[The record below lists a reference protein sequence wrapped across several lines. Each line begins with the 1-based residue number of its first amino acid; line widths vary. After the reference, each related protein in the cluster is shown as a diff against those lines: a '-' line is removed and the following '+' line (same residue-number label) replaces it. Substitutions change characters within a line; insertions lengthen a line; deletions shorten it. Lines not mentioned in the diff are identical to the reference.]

1 MKNNLRY
8 GIRKHKLGA
17 ASVFLGTM
25 IVVGMG
31 QDKEAAASEQKTTT
45 VEENGNSATDN
56 KTSETQTTATN
67 VNHIEETQSYN
78 ATVTEQPSNATQVT
92 TEEAPK
98 AVQAPQTAQPAN
110 IETVKEEVVKEEAKP
125 QVKETTQS
133 QDNSGDQRQVDL
145 TPKKATQN
153 QVAETQVEVAQPRTA
168 SESKP
173 RVTRSADVAEAKEA
187 SNAKVETGTDVTSKV
202 TVEIGSIEGH
212 NNTNKVEPHAGQRA
226 VLKYKLKFENG
237 LHQGDYFDFTLS
249 NNVNTHGVSTA
260 RKVPEI
266 KNGSVVMATGEVLE
280 GGKIRYTFTND
291 IEDKVDVTAELE
303 INLFIDPKTVQT
315 NGNQTITST
324 LNEEQTSKELD
335 VKYKDGI
342 GNYYANLN
350 GSIETF
356 NKANNR
362 FSHVAFIKPNN
373 GKTTSVTV
381 TGTLMKGS
389 NQNGNQPKVRI
400 FEYLGNNEDIAK
412 SVYAN
417 TTDTSKFKEVT
428 SNMSGNLNLQNNGSY
443 SLNIENLDK
452 TYVVHYDGEYL
463 NGTDEVDFRTQMVG
477 HPEQLYKY
485 YYDRGYTLTWDNGLV
500 LYSNKANGNGKNGPI
515 IQNNKFEYKEDT
527 IKETLTG
534 QYDKNLVTTVEEEY
548 DSSTLD
554 IDYHTAIDGGG
565 GYVDGYI
572 ETIEE
577 TDSSAIDI
585 DYHTAV
591 DSEAGHVGGYTESS
605 EESNPIDFE
614 ESTHENSKHH
624 ADVVEYEEDTNPGGG
639 QVTTESNLVE
649 FDEESTKGIV
659 TGAVSDHTTVED
671 TKEYT
676 TESNLIELVDELPEE
691 HGQAQGPVEEITENN
706 HHISHSG
713 LGTENGHG
721 NYDVIEEIEENS
733 HVDIKS
739 ELGYEGGQ
747 NSGNQSFEEDTEE
760 DKPKYEQGGNIVD
773 IDFDS
778 VPQIHGQNKGNQSF
792 EEDTEKDKPKYEHG
806 GNIIDIDFDSVPHIH
821 GFNKHTEIIEE
832 DTNPGGGQVTTE
844 SNLVEFD
851 EESTKG
857 IVTGAVSDHTT
868 VEDTKE
874 YTTESNLI
882 ELVDELPEEHGQAQ
896 GPIEEITENNHHI
909 SHSGLGTEN
918 GHGNYD
924 VIEEIEENS
933 HVDIK
938 SELGY
943 EGGQNSG
950 NQSFEEDTEEDKPKY
965 EQGGNIVDIDFDS
978 VPQIHGQN
986 KGNQS
991 FEEDTEKDKPK
1002 YEQGGNIIDIDFDS
1016 VPHIHGFN
1024 KHTEIIE
1031 EDTNKDKPNYQFGGH
1046 NSVDFEEDTLPQVS
1060 GHNEGQQT
1068 IEEDTTPPIVPPTP
1082 PTPEVPSE
1090 PETPT
1095 PPTPEVPSEPETPT
1109 PPTPEVPTEPGKPI
1123 PPAKEEPKKPS
1134 KPVEQ
1139 GKVVTPVIEINEK
1152 VKAVVPTKKAQSKK
1166 SELPETG
1173 GEESTNNG
1181 MLFGGLFSILG
1192 LALLRRNKKN
1202 HKA

>member
-56 KTSETQTTATN
+56 KVNETQTTTTN
-67 VNHIEETQSYN
+67 VNTIDETQSYS
-78 ATVTEQPSNATQVT
+78 ATATEQPSNATQVT
-92 TEEAPK
+92 TEKAPK
-98 AVQAPQTAQPAN
+98 AVQAVQAPQTAQPAN
-110 IETVKEEVVKEEAKP
+110 LETVKEEVVKEEAKP

-153 QVAETQVEVAQPRTA
+153 QVAETQVEVAQPRTV

-173 RVTRSADVAEAKEA
+173 RVTRSADVVDAKEA
-187 SNAKVETGTDVTSKV
+187 SDVSEVKGTDVTSKV
-202 TVEIGSIEGH
+202 TVEDESKIEAPKG
-212 NNTNKVEPHAGQRA
+212 NNVQPHEGQRV
-226 VLKYKLKFENG
+226 VLKYKLKFQDG
-237 LHQGDYFDFTLS
+237 LKTGDYFDFTLS
-249 NNVNTHGVSTA
+249 NNVNTHGVSTI
-260 RKVPEI
+260 RKVPDI
-266 KNGSVVMATGEVLE
+266 KNGSLVMAKGQVLDN
-280 GGKIRYTFTND
+280 GRIRYTFID
-291 IEDKVDVTAELE
+291 YIKDKVNVTANLE
-303 INLFIDPKTVQT
+303 INLFIDPKTVQS
-315 NGNQTITST
+315 NGQQTITSK
-324 LNEEQTSKELD
+324 LNGKETSGTMQIT
-335 VKYKDGI
+335 YKDGVK
-342 GNYYANLN
+342 NQYTNVN

-356 NKANNR
+356 DKEKNK
-362 FSHVAFIKPNN
+362 FTHVAYIKPINGNN
-373 GKTTSVTV
+373 SDSVTV
-381 TGTLMKGS
+381 TGMLTQGS
-389 NQNGNQPKVRI
+389 NENGTQPNVKI
-400 FEYLGNNEDIAK
+400 YEYVGTENGLPQ

-417 TTDTSKFKEVT
+417 TADSTQLKDVT
-428 SNMSGNLNLQNNGSY
+428 NQMSDKLKVQNNGSY
-443 SLNIENLDK
+443 SLNFDKLDK
-452 TYVVHYDGEYL
+452 TYVIHYTGDYL
-463 NGTDEVDFRTQMVG
+463 NGTSEVNFRTQLTG
-477 HPEQLYKY
+477 YPENRYKTY
-485 YYDRGYTLTWDNGLV
+485 YYNNGYILTWDNGLV
-500 LYSNKANGNGKNGPI
+500 LYSNKANGDGKYGPI
-515 IQNNKFEYKEDT
+515 VDSNNFEFSEDSGNGS
-527 IKETLTG
+527 ISG
-534 QYDKNLVTTVEEEY
+534 QYDAKQIIETEENQ
-548 DSSTLD
+548 DNTPLD
-554 IDYHTAIDGGG
+554 IDYHTAIDGEG

-649 FDEESTKGIV
+649 FDEESTRV
-659 TGAVSDHTTVED
+659 
-671 TKEYT
+671 
-676 TESNLIELVDELPEE
+676 
-691 HGQAQGPVEEITENN
+691 
-706 HHISHSG
+706 
-713 LGTENGHG
+713 
-721 NYDVIEEIEENS
+721 
-733 HVDIKS
+733 
-739 ELGYEGGQ
+739 
-747 NSGNQSFEEDTEE
+747 
-760 DKPKYEQGGNIVD
+760 
-773 IDFDS
+773 
-778 VPQIHGQNKGNQSF
+778 
-792 EEDTEKDKPKYEHG
+792 
-806 GNIIDIDFDSVPHIH
+806 
-821 GFNKHTEIIEE
+821 
-832 DTNPGGGQVTTE
+832 
-844 SNLVEFD
+844 
-851 EESTKG
+851 

-918 GHGNYD
+918 GHGNYG

-986 KGNQS
+986 KGDQS

-1002 YEQGGNIIDIDFDS
+1002 YEHGGNIIDIDFDS

-1046 NSVDFEEDTLPQVS
+1046 NIVDFEEDTLPKVS
-1060 GHNEGQQT
+1060 GQNEGQQT
-1068 IEEDTTPPIVPPTP
+1068 IEEDTTPPTP

-1109 PPTPEVPTEPGKPI
+1109 PPTPEVP
-1123 PPAKEEPKKPS
+1123 
-1134 KPVEQ
+1134 
-1139 GKVVTPVIEINEK
+1139 
-1152 VKAVVPTKKAQSKK
+1152 
-1166 SELPETG
+1166 SEPETPTPPTP
-1173 GEESTNNG
+1173 EVPSEPETPTPPTPEVPSEPETPTPPTPEVP
-1181 MLFGGLFSILG
+1181 SEPEVP
-1192 LALLRRNKKN
+1192 
-1202 HKA
+1202 

>member
-400 FEYLGNNEDIAK
+400 FEYLGNNENIAK

-500 LYSNKANGNGKNGPI
+500 LYSNKANGNEKNGPI

-721 NYDVIEEIEENS
+721 NYDVIEEIEEIEENS

-832 DTNPGGGQVTTE
+832 DTN
-844 SNLVEFD
+844 
-851 EESTKG
+851 
-857 IVTGAVSDHTT
+857 
-868 VEDTKE
+868 
-874 YTTESNLI
+874 
-882 ELVDELPEEHGQAQ
+882 
-896 GPIEEITENNHHI
+896 
-909 SHSGLGTEN
+909 
-918 GHGNYD
+918 
-924 VIEEIEENS
+924 
-933 HVDIK
+933 
-938 SELGY
+938 
-943 EGGQNSG
+943 
-950 NQSFEEDTEEDKPKY
+950 
-965 EQGGNIVDIDFDS
+965 
-978 VPQIHGQN
+978 
-986 KGNQS
+986 
-991 FEEDTEKDKPK
+991 KDKP
-1002 YEQGGNIIDIDFDS
+1002 S
-1016 VPHIHGFN
+1016 
-1024 KHTEIIE
+1024 
-1031 EDTNKDKPNYQFGGH
+1031 YQFGGH
-1046 NSVDFEEDTLPQVS
+1046 NSVDFEEDTLPKVS
-1060 GHNEGQQT
+1060 GQNEGQQT

-1109 PPTPEVPTEPGKPI
+1109 PPTPEVPSEPETPTPPTPEVPAEPGKPV

-1152 VKAVVPTKKAQSKK
+1152 VKAVAPTKKPQSKK

-1173 GEESTNNG
+1173 GEESTNKG

>member
-31 QDKEAAASEQKTTT
+31 QDKEAAASEQKTT

-56 KTSETQTTATN
+56 KVSETQTTATN
-67 VNHIEETQSYN
+67 VNTIEETQSYN

-92 TEEAPK
+92 TEEAPN

-110 IETVKEEVVKEEAKP
+110 VETVKEEEKP
-125 QVKETTQS
+125 QVKETTQP
-133 QDNSGDQRQVDL
+133 QDNSGNQRQVDL
-145 TPKKATQN
+145 TPKKVTQN
-153 QVAETQVEVAQPRTA
+153 QGTETQVEVAQPRTA

-187 SNAKVETGTDVTSKV
+187 SDVSEVKGTDVTSKV
-202 TVEIGSIEGH
+202 TVTESSIEGH

-249 NNVNTHGVSTA
+249 NNVNTHGVSTV
-260 RKVPEI
+260 RKVPDI
-266 KNGSVVMATGEVLE
+266 LNGSLVMATGKVLGE
-280 GGKIRYTFTND
+280 GKIRYTFTDYINN
-291 IEDKVDVTAELE
+291 KVNVTANLE
-303 INLFIDPKTVQT
+303 INLFIDPKTVQD
-315 NGNQTITST
+315 NGNQKITSMINDHET
-324 LNEEQTSKELD
+324 EKTILISYNPGVSNT
-335 VKYKDGI
+335 
-342 GNYYANLN
+342 YANIN

-356 NKANNR
+356 NKADNK
-362 FSHVAFIKPNN
+362 FTHVAYIIPKN
-373 GKTTSVTV
+373 GMSTESATI

-389 NQNGNQPKVRI
+389 NSNGNSPTVKI
-400 FEYLGNNEDIAK
+400 FEVLESNKELPK

-417 TTDTSKFKEVT
+417 INDTNTFKDVT
-428 SNMSGNLNLQNNGSY
+428 SQMKDNLTVSENGSY
-443 SLNIENLDK
+443 SLNIENLNK
-452 TYVVHYDGEYL
+452 TYVVHYSGEYL
-463 NGTDEVDFRTQMVG
+463 SGSHEVDFRTQMTG
-477 HPEQLYKY
+477 HPKQQSIY
-485 YYDRGYTLTWDNGLV
+485 YYNHGYTLTWDNGLV
-500 LYSNKANGNGKNGPI
+500 LYSNKANGDGKYGPI
-515 IQNNKFEYKEDT
+515 VDSNNFEFSEDSGNGS
-527 IKETLTG
+527 ISG
-534 QYDKNLVTTVEEEY
+534 QYDAKQIIETEENQ
-548 DSSTLD
+548 DNTPLD
-554 IDYHTAIDGGG
+554 IDYHTAIDGEG

-691 HGQAQGPVEEITENN
+691 HGQAQGPIEEITENN

-721 NYDVIEEIEENS
+721 NYGVIEEIEENS

-778 VPQIHGQNKGNQSF
+778 VPQIHGQNKGDQSF

-832 DTNPGGGQVTTE
+832 DTN
-844 SNLVEFD
+844 
-851 EESTKG
+851 
-857 IVTGAVSDHTT
+857 
-868 VEDTKE
+868 
-874 YTTESNLI
+874 
-882 ELVDELPEEHGQAQ
+882 
-896 GPIEEITENNHHI
+896 
-909 SHSGLGTEN
+909 
-918 GHGNYD
+918 
-924 VIEEIEENS
+924 
-933 HVDIK
+933 
-938 SELGY
+938 
-943 EGGQNSG
+943 
-950 NQSFEEDTEEDKPKY
+950 
-965 EQGGNIVDIDFDS
+965 
-978 VPQIHGQN
+978 
-986 KGNQS
+986 
-991 FEEDTEKDKPK
+991 
-1002 YEQGGNIIDIDFDS
+1002 
-1016 VPHIHGFN
+1016 
-1024 KHTEIIE
+1024 
-1031 EDTNKDKPNYQFGGH
+1031 KDKPNYQFGGH
-1046 NSVDFEEDTLPQVS
+1046 NIVDFEEDTLPKVS
-1060 GHNEGQQT
+1060 GQNEGQQT
-1068 IEEDTTPPIVPPTP
+1068 IEEDTTPPTPPTP

-1109 PPTPEVPTEPGKPI
+1109 PPTPEVPSEPETPTPPTPEVPSEPETPTPPTPEVPAEPGKPV

-1152 VKAVVPTKKAQSKK
+1152 VKAVAPTKKAQSKK

-1173 GEESTNNG
+1173 GEESTNKG

-1202 HKA
+1202 NKA

>member
-56 KTSETQTTATN
+56 KVNETQTTTTN
-67 VNHIEETQSYN
+67 VNTIDETQSYS
-78 ATVTEQPSNATQVT
+78 ATATEQPSNATQVT
-92 TEEAPK
+92 TEKAPK
-98 AVQAPQTAQPAN
+98 AVQAVQAPQTAQPAN
-110 IETVKEEVVKEEAKP
+110 LETVKEEVVKEEAKP

-153 QVAETQVEVAQPRTA
+153 QVAETQVEVAQPRTV

-173 RVTRSADVAEAKEA
+173 RVTRSADVVDAKEA
-187 SNAKVETGTDVTSKV
+187 SDVSEVKGTDVTSKV
-202 TVEIGSIEGH
+202 TVEDESKIEAPKG
-212 NNTNKVEPHAGQRA
+212 NNVQPHEGQRV
-226 VLKYKLKFENG
+226 VLKYKLKFQDG
-237 LHQGDYFDFTLS
+237 LKTGDYFDFTLS
-249 NNVNTHGVSTA
+249 NNVNTHGVSTI
-260 RKVPEI
+260 RKVPDI
-266 KNGSVVMATGEVLE
+266 KNGSLVMAKGQVLDN
-280 GGKIRYTFTND
+280 GRIRYTFID
-291 IEDKVDVTAELE
+291 YIKDKVNVTANLE
-303 INLFIDPKTVQT
+303 INLFIDPKTVQS
-315 NGNQTITST
+315 NGQQTITSK
-324 LNEEQTSKELD
+324 LNGKETSGTMQIT
-335 VKYKDGI
+335 YKDGVK
-342 GNYYANLN
+342 NQYTNVN

-356 NKANNR
+356 DKEKNK
-362 FSHVAFIKPNN
+362 FTHVAYIKPINGNN
-373 GKTTSVTV
+373 SDSVTV
-381 TGTLMKGS
+381 TGMLTQGS
-389 NQNGNQPKVRI
+389 NENGTQPNVKI
-400 FEYLGNNEDIAK
+400 YEYVGTENGLPQ

-417 TTDTSKFKEVT
+417 TADSTQLKDVT
-428 SNMSGNLNLQNNGSY
+428 NQMSDKLKVQNNGSY
-443 SLNIENLDK
+443 SLNFDKLDK
-452 TYVVHYDGEYL
+452 TYVIHYTGDYL
-463 NGTDEVDFRTQMVG
+463 NGTSEVNFRTQLTG
-477 HPEQLYKY
+477 YPENRYKTY
-485 YYDRGYTLTWDNGLV
+485 YYNNGYILTWDNGLV
-500 LYSNKANGNGKNGPI
+500 LYSNKANGDGKYGPI
-515 IQNNKFEYKEDT
+515 VDSNNFEFSEDSGNGS
-527 IKETLTG
+527 ISG
-534 QYDKNLVTTVEEEY
+534 QYDAKQIIETEENQ
-548 DSSTLD
+548 DNTPLD
-554 IDYHTAIDGGG
+554 IDYHTAIDGEG

-649 FDEESTKGIV
+649 FDEESTRV
-659 TGAVSDHTTVED
+659 
-671 TKEYT
+671 
-676 TESNLIELVDELPEE
+676 
-691 HGQAQGPVEEITENN
+691 
-706 HHISHSG
+706 
-713 LGTENGHG
+713 
-721 NYDVIEEIEENS
+721 
-733 HVDIKS
+733 
-739 ELGYEGGQ
+739 
-747 NSGNQSFEEDTEE
+747 
-760 DKPKYEQGGNIVD
+760 
-773 IDFDS
+773 
-778 VPQIHGQNKGNQSF
+778 
-792 EEDTEKDKPKYEHG
+792 
-806 GNIIDIDFDSVPHIH
+806 
-821 GFNKHTEIIEE
+821 
-832 DTNPGGGQVTTE
+832 
-844 SNLVEFD
+844 
-851 EESTKG
+851 

-918 GHGNYD
+918 GHGNYG

-986 KGNQS
+986 KGDQS

-1002 YEQGGNIIDIDFDS
+1002 YEHGGNIIDIDFDS

-1046 NSVDFEEDTLPQVS
+1046 NIVDFEEDTLPKVS
-1060 GHNEGQQT
+1060 GQNEGQQT
-1068 IEEDTTPPIVPPTP
+1068 IEEDTTPPTP

-1109 PPTPEVPTEPGKPI
+1109 PPTPEVPSEPETPTPPTPEVPSEPEVPTPPTPEIPSEPGKPV

-1152 VKAVVPTKKAQSKK
+1152 VKAVAPTKKAQSKK

-1173 GEESTNNG
+1173 GEESTNKG

>member
-31 QDKEAAASEQKTTT
+31 QDKEAAASEQKTT

-56 KTSETQTTATN
+56 KVSETQTTATN
-67 VNHIEETQSYN
+67 VNTIEETQSYN

-92 TEEAPK
+92 TEEAPN
-98 AVQAPQTAQPAN
+98 AVQEPQTAQPAN
-110 IETVKEEVVKEEAKP
+110 VETVKEEEKP
-125 QVKETTQS
+125 QVKETTQP
-133 QDNSGDQRQVDL
+133 QDNSGNQRQVDL
-145 TPKKATQN
+145 TPKKVTQN
-153 QVAETQVEVAQPRTA
+153 QGTETQVEVAQPRTA

-173 RVTRSADVAEAKEA
+173 RVTRSADVVESKEA
-187 SNAKVETGTDVTSKV
+187 SDAKVEMGTDVTSKV
-202 TVEIGSIEGH
+202 TVTESSIEGH

-226 VLKYKLKFENG
+226 VLKYKLKFEKG
-237 LHQGDYFDFTLS
+237 LHKGDYFDFTLS

-266 KNGSVVMATGEVLE
+266 KNGSVVMATGKILE

-324 LNEEQTSKELD
+324 LNGEQTSKELD

-350 GSIETF
+350 GTIETF

-362 FSHVAFIKPNN
+362 FTHVAFIKPNN

-389 NQNGNQPKVRI
+389 NQNGNQPKVRV

-428 SNMSGNLNLQNNGSY
+428 SSMNGNLNVQTNGSY
-443 SLNIENLDK
+443 SLNLENLDK

-554 IDYHTAIDGGG
+554 IDYHTAIDGEG

-649 FDEESTKGIV
+649 FDE
-659 TGAVSDHTTVED
+659 D
-671 TKEYT
+671 
-676 TESNLIELVDELPEE
+676 
-691 HGQAQGPVEEITENN
+691 
-706 HHISHSG
+706 
-713 LGTENGHG
+713 
-721 NYDVIEEIEENS
+721 
-733 HVDIKS
+733 
-739 ELGYEGGQ
+739 
-747 NSGNQSFEEDTEE
+747 
-760 DKPKYEQGGNIVD
+760 
-773 IDFDS
+773 
-778 VPQIHGQNKGNQSF
+778 
-792 EEDTEKDKPKYEHG
+792 
-806 GNIIDIDFDSVPHIH
+806 
-821 GFNKHTEIIEE
+821 
-832 DTNPGGGQVTTE
+832 
-844 SNLVEFD
+844 
-851 EESTKG
+851 STKG

-918 GHGNYD
+918 GHGNYG

-986 KGNQS
+986 NGNQS

-1002 YEQGGNIIDIDFDS
+1002 YEHGGNIIDIDFDS

-1046 NSVDFEEDTLPQVS
+1046 NSVDFEEDTLPKVS
-1060 GHNEGQQT
+1060 GQNEGQQT
-1068 IEEDTTPPIVPPTP
+1068 IEEDTTPPTP

-1109 PPTPEVPTEPGKPI
+1109 PPTPEVPSEPETPTPPTPEVPAEPGKPV

-1152 VKAVVPTKKAQSKK
+1152 VKAVAPTKKPQSKK

-1173 GEESTNNG
+1173 GEESTNKG

>member
-110 IETVKEEVVKEEAKP
+110 VETVKEEEKP
-125 QVKETTQS
+125 QVKETTQP
-133 QDNSGDQRQVDL
+133 QDNSGNQRQVDL
-145 TPKKATQN
+145 TPKKVTQN
-153 QVAETQVEVAQPRTA
+153 QGTETQVEVAQPRTA

-187 SNAKVETGTDVTSKV
+187 SDVSEVKGTDVTSKV
-202 TVEIGSIEGH
+202 TVESGSIEAPQG
-212 NNTNKVEPHAGQRA
+212 NKVEPHAGQRV
-226 VLKYKLKFENG
+226 VLKYKLKFADG
-237 LHQGDYFDFTLS
+237 LKRGDYFDFTLS
-249 NNVNTHGVSTA
+249 NNVNTYGVSTA

-266 KNGSVVMATGEVLE
+266 KNGSVVMATGEIL
-280 GGKIRYTFTND
+280 GNGNIRYTFTNE
-291 IEDKVDVTAELE
+291 IEHKVEVTANLE
-303 INLFIDPKTVQT
+303 INLFIDPKTVQS
-315 NGNQTITST
+315 NGEQKITSK
-324 LNEEQTSKELD
+324 LNGEETEKTIPVVYNPGVSNSYTN
-335 VKYKDGI
+335 V
-342 GNYYANLN
+342 N

-356 NKANNR
+356 NKESNKFTHIAY
-362 FSHVAFIKPNN
+362 IKPMN
-373 GKTTSVTV
+373 GNQSNTVSV
-381 TGTLMKGS
+381 TGTLTEGS
-389 NQNGNQPKVRI
+389 NLAGGQPTVKVY
-400 FEYLGNNEDIAK
+400 EYLGKKDELPQ

-417 TTDTSKFKEVT
+417 TSDTNKFKDVT
-428 SNMSGNLNLQNNGSY
+428 KEMNGKLSVQDNGSY
-443 SLNIENLDK
+443 SLNLDKLDK
-452 TYVVHYDGEYL
+452 TYVIHYTGEYL
-463 NGTDEVDFRTQMVG
+463 QGSDQVNFRTELYG
-477 HPEQLYKY
+477 YPERAYKSY
-485 YYDRGYTLTWDNGLV
+485 YVYGGYRLTWDNGLV
-500 LYSNKANGNGKNGPI
+500 LYSNKADGNGKNGQI
-515 IQNNKFEYKEDT
+515 IQDNDFEYKEDT
-527 IKETLTG
+527 AKGTMSG
-534 QYDKNLVTTVEEEY
+534 QYDAKQIIETEENQ
-548 DSSTLD
+548 DNTPLD
-554 IDYHTAIDGGG
+554 IDYHTAIDGEG

-659 TGAVSDHTTVED
+659 TGAVSDHTT
-671 TKEYT
+671 
-676 TESNLIELVDELPEE
+676 I
-691 HGQAQGPVEEITENN
+691 
-706 HHISHSG
+706 
-713 LGTENGHG
+713 
-721 NYDVIEEIEENS
+721 
-733 HVDIKS
+733 
-739 ELGYEGGQ
+739 
-747 NSGNQSFEEDTEE
+747 
-760 DKPKYEQGGNIVD
+760 
-773 IDFDS
+773 
-778 VPQIHGQNKGNQSF
+778 
-792 EEDTEKDKPKYEHG
+792 
-806 GNIIDIDFDSVPHIH
+806 
-821 GFNKHTEIIEE
+821 
-832 DTNPGGGQVTTE
+832 
-844 SNLVEFD
+844 
-851 EESTKG
+851 
-857 IVTGAVSDHTT
+857 
-868 VEDTKE
+868 EDTKE

-918 GHGNYD
+918 GHGNYG

-965 EQGGNIVDIDFDS
+965 EQGGNIIDIDFDS
-978 VPQIHGQN
+978 VPQIHG
-986 KGNQS
+986 
-991 FEEDTEKDKPK
+991 
-1002 YEQGGNIIDIDFDS
+1002 
-1016 VPHIHGFN
+1016 FN
-1024 KHTEIIE
+1024 KHNEIIE

-1046 NSVDFEEDTLPQVS
+1046 NSVDFEEDTLPKVS
-1060 GHNEGQQT
+1060 GQNEGQQT
-1068 IEEDTTPPIVPPTP
+1068 IEEDTTPPTP

-1095 PPTPEVPSEPETPT
+1095 PPTPEVPSEPGEPTPPKPEVPSEPETPV
-1109 PPTPEVPTEPGKPI
+1109 PPTPEVPSEPGKPV

-1152 VKAVVPTKKAQSKK
+1152 VKAVAPTKQKQSKK

-1173 GEESTNNG
+1173 GEESTNKG

-1192 LALLRRNKKN
+1192 LVLLRRNKKN
-1202 HKA
+1202 NKA

>member
-56 KTSETQTTATN
+56 KVNETQTTTTN
-67 VNHIEETQSYN
+67 VNTIDETQSYS
-78 ATVTEQPSNATQVT
+78 ATATEQPSNATQVT
-92 TEEAPK
+92 TEKAPK
-98 AVQAPQTAQPAN
+98 AVQAVQAPQTAQPAN
-110 IETVKEEVVKEEAKP
+110 LETVKEEVVKEEAKP

-153 QVAETQVEVAQPRTA
+153 QVAETQVEVAQPRTV

-187 SNAKVETGTDVTSKV
+187 SDVSEVKGTDVTSKV
-202 TVEIGSIEGH
+202 TVTESSIEGH

-249 NNVNTHGVSTA
+249 NNVNTHGVSTV
-260 RKVPEI
+260 RKVPDI
-266 KNGSVVMATGEVLE
+266 LNGSLVMATGKVLGE
-280 GGKIRYTFTND
+280 GKIRYTFTDYINN
-291 IEDKVDVTAELE
+291 KVNVTANLE
-303 INLFIDPKTVQT
+303 INLFIDPKTVQD
-315 NGNQTITST
+315 NGNQKITSMINDHET
-324 LNEEQTSKELD
+324 EKTIPISYNPGVSNT
-335 VKYKDGI
+335 
-342 GNYYANLN
+342 YANIN

-356 NKANNR
+356 NKADNK
-362 FSHVAFIKPNN
+362 FTHVAYIIPKN
-373 GKTTSVTV
+373 GMSTESATI

-389 NQNGNQPKVRI
+389 NSNGNSPTVKI
-400 FEYLGNNEDIAK
+400 FEVLESNKELPK

-417 TTDTSKFKEVT
+417 INDTNTFKDVT
-428 SNMSGNLNLQNNGSY
+428 SQMKDNLTVSENGSY
-443 SLNIENLDK
+443 SLNIENLNK
-452 TYVVHYDGEYL
+452 TYVVHYSGEYL
-463 NGTDEVDFRTQMVG
+463 SGSHEVDFRTQMTG
-477 HPEQLYKY
+477 HPKQQSIY
-485 YYDRGYTLTWDNGLV
+485 YYNHGYTLTWDNGLV
-500 LYSNKANGNGKNGPI
+500 LYSNKANGDGKYGPI
-515 IQNNKFEYKEDT
+515 VDSNNFEFSEDSGNGS
-527 IKETLTG
+527 ISG
-534 QYDKNLVTTVEEEY
+534 QYDAKQIIETEENQ
-548 DSSTLD
+548 DNTPLD
-554 IDYHTAIDGGG
+554 IDYHTAIDGEG

-676 TESNLIELVDELPEE
+676 TESNLIELVDELPKE
-691 HGQAQGPVEEITENN
+691 HGQAQGPIEEITENYQ
-706 HHISHSG
+706 HISHSG

-721 NYDVIEEIEENS
+721 NYGVIEEIEENS

-778 VPQIHGQNKGNQSF
+778 VPQIHGQN
-792 EEDTEKDKPKYEHG
+792 
-806 GNIIDIDFDSVPHIH
+806 
-821 GFNKHTEIIEE
+821 
-832 DTNPGGGQVTTE
+832 
-844 SNLVEFD
+844 
-851 EESTKG
+851 
-857 IVTGAVSDHTT
+857 
-868 VEDTKE
+868 
-874 YTTESNLI
+874 
-882 ELVDELPEEHGQAQ
+882 
-896 GPIEEITENNHHI
+896 
-909 SHSGLGTEN
+909 N
-918 GHGNYD
+918 GD
-924 VIEEIEENS
+924 
-933 HVDIK
+933 
-938 SELGY
+938 
-943 EGGQNSG
+943 
-950 NQSFEEDTEEDKPKY
+950 
-965 EQGGNIVDIDFDS
+965 
-978 VPQIHGQN
+978 
-986 KGNQS
+986 QS

-1024 KHTEIIE
+1024 KHNEIIE

-1082 PTPEVPSE
+1082 PTPEVPA
-1090 PETPT
+1090 
-1095 PPTPEVPSEPETPT
+1095 
-1109 PPTPEVPTEPGKPI
+1109 EPGKPV

-1152 VKAVVPTKKAQSKK
+1152 VKAVAPTKKAQSKK

-1173 GEESTNNG
+1173 GEESTNKG

>member
-56 KTSETQTTATN
+56 KVNETQTTTTN
-67 VNHIEETQSYN
+67 VNTIDETQSYS
-78 ATVTEQPSNATQVT
+78 ATATEQPSNATQVT
-92 TEEAPK
+92 TEKAPK
-98 AVQAPQTAQPAN
+98 AVQAVQAPQTAQPAN
-110 IETVKEEVVKEEAKP
+110 LETVKEEVVKEEAKP

-133 QDNSGDQRQVDL
+133 QDNSGDQRQVDS

-153 QVAETQVEVAQPRTA
+153 QVAETQVEVAQPRTV

-187 SNAKVETGTDVTSKV
+187 SDVSEVKGTDVTSKV
-202 TVEIGSIEGH
+202 TVTESSIEGH

-249 NNVNTHGVSTA
+249 NNVNTHGVSTV
-260 RKVPEI
+260 RKVPDI
-266 KNGSVVMATGEVLE
+266 LNGSLVMATGKVLGE
-280 GGKIRYTFTND
+280 GKIRYTFTDYINN
-291 IEDKVDVTAELE
+291 KVNVTANLE
-303 INLFIDPKTVQT
+303 INLFIDPKTVQD
-315 NGNQTITST
+315 NGNQKITSMINDHET
-324 LNEEQTSKELD
+324 EKTIPISYNPGVSNT
-335 VKYKDGI
+335 
-342 GNYYANLN
+342 YANIN

-356 NKANNR
+356 NKADNK
-362 FSHVAFIKPNN
+362 FTHVAYIIPKN
-373 GKTTSVTV
+373 GMSTESATI

-389 NQNGNQPKVRI
+389 NSNGNSPTVKI
-400 FEYLGNNEDIAK
+400 FEVLESNKELPK

-417 TTDTSKFKEVT
+417 INDTNTFKDVT
-428 SNMSGNLNLQNNGSY
+428 SQMKDNLTVSENGSY
-443 SLNIENLDK
+443 SLNIENLNK
-452 TYVVHYDGEYL
+452 TYVVHYSGEYL
-463 NGTDEVDFRTQMVG
+463 SGSHEVDFRTQMTG
-477 HPEQLYKY
+477 HPKQQSIY
-485 YYDRGYTLTWDNGLV
+485 YYNHGYTLTWDNGLV
-500 LYSNKANGNGKNGPI
+500 LYSNKANGDGKYGPI
-515 IQNNKFEYKEDT
+515 VDSNNFEFSEDSGNGS
-527 IKETLTG
+527 ISG
-534 QYDKNLVTTVEEEY
+534 QYDAKQIIETEENQ
-548 DSSTLD
+548 DNTPLD
-554 IDYHTAIDGGG
+554 IDYHTAIDGEG

-676 TESNLIELVDELPEE
+676 TESNLIELVDELPKE
-691 HGQAQGPVEEITENN
+691 HGQAQGPIEEITENYQ
-706 HHISHSG
+706 HISHSG

-721 NYDVIEEIEENS
+721 NYGVIEEIEENS

-778 VPQIHGQNKGNQSF
+778 VPQIHGQN
-792 EEDTEKDKPKYEHG
+792 
-806 GNIIDIDFDSVPHIH
+806 
-821 GFNKHTEIIEE
+821 
-832 DTNPGGGQVTTE
+832 
-844 SNLVEFD
+844 
-851 EESTKG
+851 
-857 IVTGAVSDHTT
+857 
-868 VEDTKE
+868 
-874 YTTESNLI
+874 
-882 ELVDELPEEHGQAQ
+882 
-896 GPIEEITENNHHI
+896 
-909 SHSGLGTEN
+909 N
-918 GHGNYD
+918 GD
-924 VIEEIEENS
+924 
-933 HVDIK
+933 
-938 SELGY
+938 
-943 EGGQNSG
+943 
-950 NQSFEEDTEEDKPKY
+950 
-965 EQGGNIVDIDFDS
+965 
-978 VPQIHGQN
+978 
-986 KGNQS
+986 QS

-1024 KHTEIIE
+1024 KHNEIIE

-1082 PTPEVPSE
+1082 PTPEVPIV
-1090 PETPT
+1090 PPT

-1109 PPTPEVPTEPGKPI
+1109 PPTPEVPAEPGKPV

-1152 VKAVVPTKKAQSKK
+1152 VKAVAPTKKAQSKK

-1173 GEESTNNG
+1173 GEESTNKG

>member
-31 QDKEAAASEQKTTT
+31 QDKEAAASEQKTT

-56 KTSETQTTATN
+56 KVSETQTTATN
-67 VNHIEETQSYN
+67 VNTIEETQSYN

-92 TEEAPK
+92 TEEAPN
-98 AVQAPQTAQPAN
+98 AVQEPQTAQPAN
-110 IETVKEEVVKEEAKP
+110 VETVKEEEKP
-125 QVKETTQS
+125 QVKETTQP
-133 QDNSGDQRQVDL
+133 QDNSGNQRQVDL
-145 TPKKATQN
+145 TPKKVTQN
-153 QVAETQVEVAQPRTA
+153 QGTETQVEVAQPRTA

-173 RVTRSADVAEAKEA
+173 RVTRSADVVESKEA
-187 SNAKVETGTDVTSKV
+187 SDAKVEMGTDVTSKV
-202 TVEIGSIEGH
+202 TVTESSIEGH

-226 VLKYKLKFENG
+226 VLKYKLKFEKG
-237 LHQGDYFDFTLS
+237 LHKGDYFDFTLS

-266 KNGSVVMATGEVLE
+266 KNGSVVMATGKILE

-324 LNEEQTSKELD
+324 LNGEQTSKELD

-362 FSHVAFIKPNN
+362 FTHVAFIKPNN

-389 NQNGNQPKVRI
+389 NQNGNQPKVRV

-428 SNMSGNLNLQNNGSY
+428 SSMNGNLNVQTNGSY
-443 SLNIENLDK
+443 SLNLENLDK

-554 IDYHTAIDGGG
+554 IDYHTAIDGEG

-649 FDEESTKGIV
+649 FDE
-659 TGAVSDHTTVED
+659 D
-671 TKEYT
+671 
-676 TESNLIELVDELPEE
+676 
-691 HGQAQGPVEEITENN
+691 
-706 HHISHSG
+706 
-713 LGTENGHG
+713 
-721 NYDVIEEIEENS
+721 
-733 HVDIKS
+733 
-739 ELGYEGGQ
+739 
-747 NSGNQSFEEDTEE
+747 
-760 DKPKYEQGGNIVD
+760 
-773 IDFDS
+773 
-778 VPQIHGQNKGNQSF
+778 
-792 EEDTEKDKPKYEHG
+792 
-806 GNIIDIDFDSVPHIH
+806 
-821 GFNKHTEIIEE
+821 
-832 DTNPGGGQVTTE
+832 
-844 SNLVEFD
+844 
-851 EESTKG
+851 STKG

-918 GHGNYD
+918 GHGNYG

-986 KGNQS
+986 NGNQS

-1002 YEQGGNIIDIDFDS
+1002 YEHGGNIIDIDFDS

-1046 NSVDFEEDTLPQVS
+1046 NSVDFEEDTLPKVS
-1060 GHNEGQQT
+1060 GQNEGQQT
-1068 IEEDTTPPIVPPTP
+1068 IEEDTTPPTP

-1109 PPTPEVPTEPGKPI
+1109 PPTPEVPSEPETPTPPTPEVPSEPETPTPPTPEVPAEPGKPV

-1152 VKAVVPTKKAQSKK
+1152 VKAVAPTKKPQSKK

-1173 GEESTNNG
+1173 GEESTNKG

>member
-1 MKNNLRY
+1 MHLKGDIIVKNNLRY

-31 QDKEAAASEQKTTT
+31 QDKEAAASEQKTT

-56 KTSETQTTATN
+56 KVSETQTTATN
-67 VNHIEETQSYN
+67 VNTIEETQSYN

-92 TEEAPK
+92 TEEAPN

-110 IETVKEEVVKEEAKP
+110 VETVKEEEKP
-125 QVKETTQS
+125 QVKETTQP
-133 QDNSGDQRQVDL
+133 QDNSGNQRQVDL
-145 TPKKATQN
+145 TPKKVTQN
-153 QVAETQVEVAQPRTA
+153 QGTETQVEVAQPRTA

-187 SNAKVETGTDVTSKV
+187 SDVSEVKGTDVTSKV
-202 TVEIGSIEGH
+202 TVTESSIEGH

-249 NNVNTHGVSTA
+249 NNVNTHGVSTV
-260 RKVPEI
+260 RKVPDI
-266 KNGSVVMATGEVLE
+266 LNGSLVMATGKVLGE
-280 GGKIRYTFTND
+280 GKIRYTFTDYINN
-291 IEDKVDVTAELE
+291 KVNVTANLE
-303 INLFIDPKTVQT
+303 INLFIDPKTVQD
-315 NGNQTITST
+315 NGNQKITSMINDHET
-324 LNEEQTSKELD
+324 EKTIPISYNPGVSNT
-335 VKYKDGI
+335 
-342 GNYYANLN
+342 YANIN

-356 NKANNR
+356 NKADNK
-362 FSHVAFIKPNN
+362 FTHVAYIIPKN
-373 GKTTSVTV
+373 GMSTESATI

-389 NQNGNQPKVRI
+389 NSNGNSPTVKI
-400 FEYLGNNEDIAK
+400 FEVLESNKELPK

-417 TTDTSKFKEVT
+417 INDTNTFKDVT
-428 SNMSGNLNLQNNGSY
+428 SQMKDNLTVSENGSY
-443 SLNIENLDK
+443 SLNIENLNK
-452 TYVVHYDGEYL
+452 TYVVHYSGEYL
-463 NGTDEVDFRTQMVG
+463 SGSHEVDFRTQMTG
-477 HPEQLYKY
+477 HPKQQSIY
-485 YYDRGYTLTWDNGLV
+485 YYNHGYTLTWDNGLV
-500 LYSNKANGNGKNGPI
+500 LYSNKANGDGKYGPI
-515 IQNNKFEYKEDT
+515 VDSNNFEFSEDSGNGS
-527 IKETLTG
+527 ISG
-534 QYDKNLVTTVEEEY
+534 QYDAKQIIETEENQ
-548 DSSTLD
+548 DNTPLD
-554 IDYHTAIDGGG
+554 IDYHTAIDGEG

-691 HGQAQGPVEEITENN
+691 HGQAQGPIEEITENN

-721 NYDVIEEIEENS
+721 NYGVIEEIEENS

-778 VPQIHGQNKGNQSF
+778 VPQIHGQNKGDQSF

-832 DTNPGGGQVTTE
+832 DTN
-844 SNLVEFD
+844 
-851 EESTKG
+851 
-857 IVTGAVSDHTT
+857 
-868 VEDTKE
+868 
-874 YTTESNLI
+874 
-882 ELVDELPEEHGQAQ
+882 
-896 GPIEEITENNHHI
+896 
-909 SHSGLGTEN
+909 
-918 GHGNYD
+918 
-924 VIEEIEENS
+924 
-933 HVDIK
+933 
-938 SELGY
+938 
-943 EGGQNSG
+943 
-950 NQSFEEDTEEDKPKY
+950 
-965 EQGGNIVDIDFDS
+965 
-978 VPQIHGQN
+978 
-986 KGNQS
+986 
-991 FEEDTEKDKPK
+991 
-1002 YEQGGNIIDIDFDS
+1002 
-1016 VPHIHGFN
+1016 
-1024 KHTEIIE
+1024 
-1031 EDTNKDKPNYQFGGH
+1031 KDKPNYQFGGH
-1046 NSVDFEEDTLPQVS
+1046 NIVDFEEDTLPKVS
-1060 GHNEGQQT
+1060 GQNEGQQT
-1068 IEEDTTPPIVPPTP
+1068 IEEDTTPPTPPTP

-1109 PPTPEVPTEPGKPI
+1109 PPTPEVPSEPETPTPPTPEVPAEPGKPV

-1152 VKAVVPTKKAQSKK
+1152 VKAVAPTKKAQSKK

-1173 GEESTNNG
+1173 GEESTNKG

-1202 HKA
+1202 NKA

>member
-31 QDKEAAASEQKTTT
+31 QDKEAAASEQKTT

-56 KTSETQTTATN
+56 KVSETQTTATN
-67 VNHIEETQSYN
+67 VNTIEETQSYN

-92 TEEAPK
+92 TEEAPN
-98 AVQAPQTAQPAN
+98 AVQEPQTAQPAN
-110 IETVKEEVVKEEAKP
+110 VETVKEEEKP
-125 QVKETTQS
+125 QVKETTQP
-133 QDNSGDQRQVDL
+133 QDNSGNQRQVDL
-145 TPKKATQN
+145 TPKKVTQN
-153 QVAETQVEVAQPRTA
+153 QGTETQVEVAQPRTA

-173 RVTRSADVAEAKEA
+173 RVTRSADVVESKEA
-187 SNAKVETGTDVTSKV
+187 SDAKVEMGTDVTSKV
-202 TVEIGSIEGH
+202 TVTESSIEGH

-226 VLKYKLKFENG
+226 VLKYKLKFEKG
-237 LHQGDYFDFTLS
+237 LHKGDYFDFTLS

-266 KNGSVVMATGEVLE
+266 KNGSVVMATGKILE

-324 LNEEQTSKELD
+324 LNGEQTSKELD

-362 FSHVAFIKPNN
+362 FTHVAFIKPNN

-389 NQNGNQPKVRI
+389 NQNGNQPKVRV

-428 SNMSGNLNLQNNGSY
+428 SSMNGNLNVQTNGSY
-443 SLNIENLDK
+443 SLNLENLDK

-477 HPEQLYKY
+477 RPEQLYKY

-554 IDYHTAIDGGG
+554 IDYHTAIDGEG

-649 FDEESTKGIV
+649 FDE
-659 TGAVSDHTTVED
+659 D
-671 TKEYT
+671 
-676 TESNLIELVDELPEE
+676 
-691 HGQAQGPVEEITENN
+691 
-706 HHISHSG
+706 
-713 LGTENGHG
+713 
-721 NYDVIEEIEENS
+721 
-733 HVDIKS
+733 
-739 ELGYEGGQ
+739 
-747 NSGNQSFEEDTEE
+747 
-760 DKPKYEQGGNIVD
+760 
-773 IDFDS
+773 
-778 VPQIHGQNKGNQSF
+778 
-792 EEDTEKDKPKYEHG
+792 
-806 GNIIDIDFDSVPHIH
+806 
-821 GFNKHTEIIEE
+821 
-832 DTNPGGGQVTTE
+832 
-844 SNLVEFD
+844 
-851 EESTKG
+851 STKG

-918 GHGNYD
+918 GHGNYG

-978 VPQIHGQN
+978 VTQIHGQN
-986 KGNQS
+986 NGNQS

-1002 YEQGGNIIDIDFDS
+1002 YEHGGNIIDIDFDS

-1046 NSVDFEEDTLPQVS
+1046 NSVDFEEDTLPKVS
-1060 GHNEGQQT
+1060 GQNEGQQT
-1068 IEEDTTPPIVPPTP
+1068 IEEDTTPPTP

-1109 PPTPEVPTEPGKPI
+1109 PPTPEVPSEPETPTPPTPEVPAEPGKPV

-1152 VKAVVPTKKAQSKK
+1152 VKAVAPTKKPQSKK

-1173 GEESTNNG
+1173 GEESTNKG

>member
-1 MKNNLRY
+1 MHLKGDIIVKNNLRY

-56 KTSETQTTATN
+56 KVNETQTTTTN
-67 VNHIEETQSYN
+67 VNTIDETQSYS
-78 ATVTEQPSNATQVT
+78 ATATEQPSNATQVT
-92 TEEAPK
+92 TEKAPK
-98 AVQAPQTAQPAN
+98 AVQAVQAPQTAQPAN
-110 IETVKEEVVKEEAKP
+110 LETVKEEVVKEEAKP

-153 QVAETQVEVAQPRTA
+153 QVAETQVEVAQPRTV

-173 RVTRSADVAEAKEA
+173 RVTRSADVVDAKEA
-187 SNAKVETGTDVTSKV
+187 SDVSEVKGTDVTSKV
-202 TVEIGSIEGH
+202 TVEDESKIEAPKG
-212 NNTNKVEPHAGQRA
+212 NNVQPHEGQRV
-226 VLKYKLKFENG
+226 VLKYKLKFQDG
-237 LHQGDYFDFTLS
+237 LKTGDYFDFTLS
-249 NNVNTHGVSTA
+249 NNVNTHGVSTI
-260 RKVPEI
+260 RKVPDI
-266 KNGSVVMATGEVLE
+266 KNGSLVMAKGQVLDN
-280 GGKIRYTFTND
+280 GRIRYTFID
-291 IEDKVDVTAELE
+291 YIKDKVNVTANLE
-303 INLFIDPKTVQT
+303 INLFIDPKTVQS
-315 NGNQTITST
+315 NGQQTITSK
-324 LNEEQTSKELD
+324 LNGKETSGTMQIT
-335 VKYKDGI
+335 YKDGVK
-342 GNYYANLN
+342 NQYTNVN

-356 NKANNR
+356 DKEKNK
-362 FSHVAFIKPNN
+362 FTHVAYIKPINGNN
-373 GKTTSVTV
+373 SDSVTV
-381 TGTLMKGS
+381 TGMLTQGS
-389 NQNGNQPKVRI
+389 NENGTQPNVKI
-400 FEYLGNNEDIAK
+400 YEYVGTENGLPQ

-417 TTDTSKFKEVT
+417 TADSTQLKDVT
-428 SNMSGNLNLQNNGSY
+428 NQMSDKLKVQNNGSY
-443 SLNIENLDK
+443 SLNFDKLDK
-452 TYVVHYDGEYL
+452 TYVIHYTGDYL
-463 NGTDEVDFRTQMVG
+463 NGTSEVNFRTQLTG
-477 HPEQLYKY
+477 YPENRYKTY
-485 YYDRGYTLTWDNGLV
+485 YYNNGYILTWDNGLV
-500 LYSNKANGNGKNGPI
+500 LYSNKANGDGKYGPI
-515 IQNNKFEYKEDT
+515 VDSNNFEFSEDSGNGS
-527 IKETLTG
+527 ISG
-534 QYDKNLVTTVEEEY
+534 QYDAKQIIETEENQ
-548 DSSTLD
+548 DNTPLD
-554 IDYHTAIDGGG
+554 IDYHTAIDGEG

-649 FDEESTKGIV
+649 FDEESTRV
-659 TGAVSDHTTVED
+659 
-671 TKEYT
+671 
-676 TESNLIELVDELPEE
+676 
-691 HGQAQGPVEEITENN
+691 
-706 HHISHSG
+706 
-713 LGTENGHG
+713 
-721 NYDVIEEIEENS
+721 
-733 HVDIKS
+733 
-739 ELGYEGGQ
+739 
-747 NSGNQSFEEDTEE
+747 
-760 DKPKYEQGGNIVD
+760 
-773 IDFDS
+773 
-778 VPQIHGQNKGNQSF
+778 
-792 EEDTEKDKPKYEHG
+792 
-806 GNIIDIDFDSVPHIH
+806 
-821 GFNKHTEIIEE
+821 
-832 DTNPGGGQVTTE
+832 
-844 SNLVEFD
+844 
-851 EESTKG
+851 

-918 GHGNYD
+918 GHGNYG

-986 KGNQS
+986 KGDQS

-1002 YEQGGNIIDIDFDS
+1002 YEHGGNIIDIDFDS

-1046 NSVDFEEDTLPQVS
+1046 NIVDFEEDTLPKVS
-1060 GHNEGQQT
+1060 GQNEGQQT
-1068 IEEDTTPPIVPPTP
+1068 IEEDTTPPTP

-1109 PPTPEVPTEPGKPI
+1109 PPTPEVPSEPETPTPPTPEVPSEPETPTPPTPEVPSEPETPTPPTPEVPSEPEVPTPPTPEIPSEPGKPV

-1152 VKAVVPTKKAQSKK
+1152 VKAVAPTKKAQSKK

-1173 GEESTNNG
+1173 GEESTNKG

-1202 HKA
+1202 NKA

>member
-56 KTSETQTTATN
+56 KVSETQTTTTN

-92 TEEAPK
+92 TEESPK

-110 IETVKEEVVKEEAKP
+110 VETVKEEVVKEEAKP
-125 QVKETTQS
+125 QVKETTQP
-133 QDNSGDQRQVDL
+133 QDNSGDQKQVDL
-145 TPKKATQN
+145 TPKMATQN
-153 QVAETQVEVAQPRTA
+153 QAAETQVEVAQPRTV

-173 RVTRSADVAEAKEA
+173 RVTRSADVVDAKEA
-187 SNAKVETGTDVTSKV
+187 SDAKVETGTDVTSKV
-202 TVEIGSIEGH
+202 TVESGSIEAPQG
-212 NNTNKVEPHAGQRA
+212 NKVEPHAGQRV
-226 VLKYKLKFENG
+226 VLKYKLKFEKG
-237 LHQGDYFDFTLS
+237 LHKGDYFDFTLS
-249 NNVNTHGVSTA
+249 NNVN
-260 RKVPEI
+260 
-266 KNGSVVMATGEVLE
+266 
-280 GGKIRYTFTND
+280 
-291 IEDKVDVTAELE
+291 
-303 INLFIDPKTVQT
+303 
-315 NGNQTITST
+315 
-324 LNEEQTSKELD
+324 
-335 VKYKDGI
+335 
-342 GNYYANLN
+342 

-356 NKANNR
+356 DKGNNK
-362 FSHVAFIKPNN
+362 FTHVAYIKPQN
-373 GKTTSVTV
+373 GHKSDSVSI
-381 TGTLMKGS
+381 TGTLTQGS
-389 NQNGNQPKVRI
+389 KADGKAPTVKVY
-400 FEYLGNNEDIAK
+400 EVLKDANELPQ

-417 TTDTSKFKEVT
+417 VSDSSMFKDVT
-428 SNMSGNLNLQNNGSY
+428 EEMKDKLKVENNGNYKLDIEKLEKSY
-443 SLNIENLDK
+443 VI
-452 TYVVHYDGEYL
+452 HYDGEYL
-463 NGTDEVDFRTQMVG
+463 SGSDQVNFRTHMFG
-477 HPEQLYKY
+477 YPEQQYKY
-485 YYDRGYTLTWDNGLV
+485 YYTHLGYKLTWDNGLV
-500 LYSNKANGNGKNGPI
+500 LYSNKAKGDGTNGTI
-515 IQNNKFEYKEDT
+515 TESNNMTFDEEYGT
-527 IKETLTG
+527 GVITG

-554 IDYHTAIDGGG
+554 IDYHTAIDGEG

-649 FDEESTKGIV
+649 FDEESIKGIV
-659 TGAVSDHTTVED
+659 TGAVSDHTTIED

-691 HGQAQGPVEEITENN
+691 HGQAQGPIEEITENN

-721 NYDVIEEIEENS
+721 NYGVIEEIEENS

-778 VPQIHGQNKGNQSF
+778 VPQIHGQNN
-792 EEDTEKDKPKYEHG
+792 
-806 GNIIDIDFDSVPHIH
+806 
-821 GFNKHTEIIEE
+821 
-832 DTNPGGGQVTTE
+832 
-844 SNLVEFD
+844 
-851 EESTKG
+851 
-857 IVTGAVSDHTT
+857 
-868 VEDTKE
+868 
-874 YTTESNLI
+874 
-882 ELVDELPEEHGQAQ
+882 
-896 GPIEEITENNHHI
+896 
-909 SHSGLGTEN
+909 
-918 GHGNYD
+918 
-924 VIEEIEENS
+924 
-933 HVDIK
+933 
-938 SELGY
+938 
-943 EGGQNSG
+943 
-950 NQSFEEDTEEDKPKY
+950 
-965 EQGGNIVDIDFDS
+965 
-978 VPQIHGQN
+978 
-986 KGNQS
+986 GNQS

-1016 VPHIHGFN
+1016 VPQIHGFN
-1024 KHTEIIE
+1024 KHNEIIE

-1046 NSVDFEEDTLPQVS
+1046 NSVDFEEDTLPKVS
-1060 GHNEGQQT
+1060 GQNEGQQT
-1068 IEEDTTPPIVPPTP
+1068 IEEDTTPPTPEVPSEPETPTP

-1109 PPTPEVPTEPGKPI
+1109 PPTPEVPSEPGKPTPPTPEVPSEPGKPTPPTPEVPAEPGKPV

-1139 GKVVTPVIEINEK
+1139 GKVVTPVIEINER
-1152 VKAVVPTKKAQSKK
+1152 VKAVAPTKQKQSKK

-1173 GEESTNNG
+1173 GEESTNKG

>member
-110 IETVKEEVVKEEAKP
+110 VETVKEEEKP
-125 QVKETTQS
+125 QVKETTQP
-133 QDNSGDQRQVDL
+133 QDNSGNQRQVDL
-145 TPKKATQN
+145 TPKKVTQN
-153 QVAETQVEVAQPRTA
+153 QGTETQVEVAQPRTA

-187 SNAKVETGTDVTSKV
+187 SDVSEVKGTDVTSKV
-202 TVEIGSIEGH
+202 TVESGSIEAPQG
-212 NNTNKVEPHAGQRA
+212 NKVEPHAGQRV
-226 VLKYKLKFENG
+226 VLKYKLKFADG
-237 LHQGDYFDFTLS
+237 LKRGDYFDFTLS
-249 NNVNTHGVSTA
+249 NNVNTYGVSTA

-266 KNGSVVMATGEVLE
+266 KNGSVVMATGEIL
-280 GGKIRYTFTND
+280 GNGNIRYTFTNE
-291 IEDKVDVTAELE
+291 IEHKVEVTANLE
-303 INLFIDPKTVQT
+303 INLFIDPKTVQS
-315 NGNQTITST
+315 NGEQKITSK
-324 LNEEQTSKELD
+324 LNGEETEKTIPVVYNPGVSNSYTN
-335 VKYKDGI
+335 V
-342 GNYYANLN
+342 N

-356 NKANNR
+356 NKESNKFTHIAY
-362 FSHVAFIKPNN
+362 IKPMN
-373 GKTTSVTV
+373 GNQSNTVSV
-381 TGTLMKGS
+381 TGTLTEGS
-389 NQNGNQPKVRI
+389 NLAGGQPTVKVY
-400 FEYLGNNEDIAK
+400 EYLGKKDELPQ

-417 TTDTSKFKEVT
+417 TSDTNKFKDVT
-428 SNMSGNLNLQNNGSY
+428 KEMNGKLSVQDNGSY
-443 SLNIENLDK
+443 SLNLDKLDK
-452 TYVVHYDGEYL
+452 TYVIHYTGEYL
-463 NGTDEVDFRTQMVG
+463 QGSDQVNFRTELYG
-477 HPEQLYKY
+477 YPERAYKSY
-485 YYDRGYTLTWDNGLV
+485 YVYGGYRLTWDNGLV
-500 LYSNKANGNGKNGPI
+500 LYSNKADGNGKNGQI
-515 IQNNKFEYKEDT
+515 IQDNDFEYKEDT
-527 IKETLTG
+527 AKGTMSG
-534 QYDKNLVTTVEEEY
+534 QYDAKQIIETEENQ
-548 DSSTLD
+548 DNTPLD
-554 IDYHTAIDGGG
+554 IDYHTAIDGEG

-691 HGQAQGPVEEITENN
+691 HGQAQGPIEEITENN

-721 NYDVIEEIEENS
+721 NYGVIDEIEENS

-778 VPQIHGQNKGNQSF
+778 VPQIHGQNN
-792 EEDTEKDKPKYEHG
+792 
-806 GNIIDIDFDSVPHIH
+806 
-821 GFNKHTEIIEE
+821 
-832 DTNPGGGQVTTE
+832 
-844 SNLVEFD
+844 
-851 EESTKG
+851 
-857 IVTGAVSDHTT
+857 
-868 VEDTKE
+868 
-874 YTTESNLI
+874 
-882 ELVDELPEEHGQAQ
+882 
-896 GPIEEITENNHHI
+896 
-909 SHSGLGTEN
+909 
-918 GHGNYD
+918 
-924 VIEEIEENS
+924 
-933 HVDIK
+933 
-938 SELGY
+938 
-943 EGGQNSG
+943 G

-965 EQGGNIVDIDFDS
+965 EQGGNIIDIDFDS
-978 VPQIHGQN
+978 VPQIHG
-986 KGNQS
+986 
-991 FEEDTEKDKPK
+991 
-1002 YEQGGNIIDIDFDS
+1002 
-1016 VPHIHGFN
+1016 FN
-1024 KHTEIIE
+1024 KHNEIIE

-1046 NSVDFEEDTLPQVS
+1046 NSVDFEEDTLPKVS
-1060 GHNEGQQT
+1060 GQNEGQQT
-1068 IEEDTTPPIVPPTP
+1068 IEEDTTPPTP

-1109 PPTPEVPTEPGKPI
+1109 PPTPEVPAEPGKPV

-1152 VKAVVPTKKAQSKK
+1152 VKAVAPTKKAQSKK

-1173 GEESTNNG
+1173 GEESTNKG

-1202 HKA
+1202 NKA

>member
-31 QDKEAAASEQKTTT
+31 QDKEAAASEQKTT

-56 KTSETQTTATN
+56 KVSETQTTATN
-67 VNHIEETQSYN
+67 VNTIEETQSYN

-92 TEEAPK
+92 TEEAPN

-110 IETVKEEVVKEEAKP
+110 VETVKEEEKP
-125 QVKETTQS
+125 QVKETTQP
-133 QDNSGDQRQVDL
+133 QDNSGNQRQVDL
-145 TPKKATQN
+145 TPKKVTQN
-153 QVAETQVEVAQPRTA
+153 QGTETQVEVAQPRTA

-187 SNAKVETGTDVTSKV
+187 SDVSEVKGTDVTSKV
-202 TVEIGSIEGH
+202 TVTESSIEGH

-249 NNVNTHGVSTA
+249 NNVNTHGVSTV
-260 RKVPEI
+260 RKVPDI
-266 KNGSVVMATGEVLE
+266 LNGSLVMATGKVLGE
-280 GGKIRYTFTND
+280 GKIRYTFTDYINN
-291 IEDKVDVTAELE
+291 KVNVTANLE
-303 INLFIDPKTVQT
+303 INLFIDPKTVQD
-315 NGNQTITST
+315 NGNQKITSMINDHET
-324 LNEEQTSKELD
+324 EKTIPISYNPGVSNT
-335 VKYKDGI
+335 
-342 GNYYANLN
+342 YANIN

-356 NKANNR
+356 NKADNK
-362 FSHVAFIKPNN
+362 FTHVAYIIPKN
-373 GKTTSVTV
+373 GMSTESATI

-389 NQNGNQPKVRI
+389 NSNGNSPTVKI
-400 FEYLGNNEDIAK
+400 FEVLESNKELPK

-417 TTDTSKFKEVT
+417 INDTNTFKDVT
-428 SNMSGNLNLQNNGSY
+428 SQMKDNLTVSENGSY
-443 SLNIENLDK
+443 SLNIENLNK
-452 TYVVHYDGEYL
+452 TYVVHYSGEYL
-463 NGTDEVDFRTQMVG
+463 SGSHEVDFRTQMTG
-477 HPEQLYKY
+477 HPKQQSIY
-485 YYDRGYTLTWDNGLV
+485 YYNHGYTLTWDNGLV
-500 LYSNKANGNGKNGPI
+500 LYSNKANGDGKYGPI
-515 IQNNKFEYKEDT
+515 VDSNNFEFSEDSGNGS
-527 IKETLTG
+527 ISG
-534 QYDKNLVTTVEEEY
+534 QYDAKQIIETEENQ
-548 DSSTLD
+548 DNTPLD
-554 IDYHTAIDGGG
+554 IDYHTAIDGEG

-691 HGQAQGPVEEITENN
+691 HGQAQGPIEEITENN

-721 NYDVIEEIEENS
+721 NYGVIEEIEENS

-778 VPQIHGQNKGNQSF
+778 VPQIHGQNKGDQSF

-832 DTNPGGGQVTTE
+832 DTN
-844 SNLVEFD
+844 
-851 EESTKG
+851 
-857 IVTGAVSDHTT
+857 
-868 VEDTKE
+868 
-874 YTTESNLI
+874 
-882 ELVDELPEEHGQAQ
+882 
-896 GPIEEITENNHHI
+896 
-909 SHSGLGTEN
+909 
-918 GHGNYD
+918 
-924 VIEEIEENS
+924 
-933 HVDIK
+933 
-938 SELGY
+938 
-943 EGGQNSG
+943 
-950 NQSFEEDTEEDKPKY
+950 
-965 EQGGNIVDIDFDS
+965 
-978 VPQIHGQN
+978 
-986 KGNQS
+986 
-991 FEEDTEKDKPK
+991 
-1002 YEQGGNIIDIDFDS
+1002 
-1016 VPHIHGFN
+1016 
-1024 KHTEIIE
+1024 
-1031 EDTNKDKPNYQFGGH
+1031 KDKPNYQFGGH
-1046 NSVDFEEDTLPQVS
+1046 NIVDFEEDTLPKVS
-1060 GHNEGQQT
+1060 GQNEGQQT
-1068 IEEDTTPPIVPPTP
+1068 IEEDTTPPTPPTP

-1109 PPTPEVPTEPGKPI
+1109 PPTPEVP
-1123 PPAKEEPKKPS
+1123 
-1134 KPVEQ
+1134 
-1139 GKVVTPVIEINEK
+1139 
-1152 VKAVVPTKKAQSKK
+1152 
-1166 SELPETG
+1166 SEPETP
-1173 GEESTNNG
+1173 TPPT
-1181 MLFGGLFSILG
+1181 
-1192 LALLRRNKKN
+1192 
-1202 HKA
+1202 

>member
-1 MKNNLRY
+1 MKSNLRY

-31 QDKEAAASEQKTTT
+31 QEKEAAASEQNNTT
-45 VEENGNSATDN
+45 VEESGSSATES
-56 KTSETQTTATN
+56 KASETQTTTNN
-67 VNHIEETQSYN
+67 VNTIDETQSYSV
-78 ATVTEQPSNATQVT
+78 TSTEQLSQSTQVT
-92 TEEAPK
+92 TEEAPTT
-98 AVQAPQTAQPAN
+98 VQAPKV
-110 IETVKEEVVKEEAKP
+110 ETSRVDLPSEKVAD
-125 QVKETTQS
+125 KETT
-133 QDNSGDQRQVDL
+133 GTQVDI
-145 TPKKATQN
+145 
-153 QVAETQVEVAQPRTA
+153 AQPSNV
-168 SESKP
+168 SEIKP
-173 RVTRSADVAEAKEA
+173 RMKRSTDVAVVAGEAKA
-187 SNAKVETGTDVTSKV
+187 TGTDVTGKVKV
-202 TVEIGSIEGH
+202 TESSLEGH
-212 NNTNKVEPHAGQRA
+212 KQGTNVVNPHNAER
-226 VLKYKLKFENG
+226 VTLKYKWNFDEGIKA
-237 LHQGDYFDFTLS
+237 GDYFDFTLS
-249 NNVNTHGVSTA
+249 NNVETHGISPL
-260 RKVPEI
+260 RKVPDI
-266 KNGSVVMATGEVLE
+266 KSKDDNIVAVGHVLDE
-280 GGKIRYTFTND
+280 RKIRYIFK
-291 IEDKVDVTAELE
+291 EYVKDKKDLTAELSL
-303 INLFIDPKTVQT
+303 NLFIDPTTVTKQ
-315 NGNQTITST
+315 GKQTIEVK
-324 LNEEQTSKELD
+324 LGENKISKEFDIKYLD
-335 VKYKDGI
+335 GVKDKWG
-342 GNYYANLN
+342 
-350 GSIETF
+350 
-356 NKANNR
+356 
-362 FSHVAFIKPNN
+362 
-373 GKTTSVTV
+373 VTV
-381 TGTLMKGS
+381 NGRITLLDKQNNKIHHLAYINPKKSEMTSITINGFFAKGGLS
-389 NQNGNQPKVRI
+389 TESTPTVKVY
-400 FEYLGNNEDIAK
+400 EYLGSDELPE

-417 TTDTSKFKEVT
+417 TNDQEKFKDVT
-428 SNMSGNLNLQNNGSY
+428 NDMSDKLTLSENGSY
-443 SLNIENLDK
+443 KLTLDALNK
-452 TYVVHYDGEYL
+452 KSYVVSFEGKYNENDKEL
-463 NGTDEVDFRTQMVG
+463 LFRTNLHG
-477 HPEQLYKY
+477 YHANYGY
-485 YYDRGYTLTWDNGLV
+485 YYYYPVSLTWDNGV
-500 LYSNKANGNGKNGPI
+500 AFYSNNAQGDGKDKPNDPI
-515 IQNNKFEYKEDT
+515 IEKSEPIELD
-527 IKETLTG
+527 IKSEPPVEKHELTG
-534 QYDKNLVTTVEEEY
+534 
-548 DSSTLD
+548 
-554 IDYHTAIDGGG
+554 
-565 GYVDGYI
+565 
-572 ETIEE
+572 TIEE
-577 TDSSAIDI
+577 SNDSKSIDFE
-585 DYHTAV
+585 YHTAV
-591 DSEAGHVGGYTESS
+591 EGVEGHAEGIIETEEDSIHV
-605 EESNPIDFE
+605 DFE

-649 FDEESTKGIV
+649 FDE
-659 TGAVSDHTTVED
+659 D
-671 TKEYT
+671 
-676 TESNLIELVDELPEE
+676 
-691 HGQAQGPVEEITENN
+691 
-706 HHISHSG
+706 
-713 LGTENGHG
+713 
-721 NYDVIEEIEENS
+721 
-733 HVDIKS
+733 
-739 ELGYEGGQ
+739 
-747 NSGNQSFEEDTEE
+747 
-760 DKPKYEQGGNIVD
+760 
-773 IDFDS
+773 
-778 VPQIHGQNKGNQSF
+778 
-792 EEDTEKDKPKYEHG
+792 
-806 GNIIDIDFDSVPHIH
+806 
-821 GFNKHTEIIEE
+821 
-832 DTNPGGGQVTTE
+832 
-844 SNLVEFD
+844 
-851 EESTKG
+851 STKG

-918 GHGNYD
+918 GHSNYG

-986 KGNQS
+986 NGDQS

-1024 KHTEIIE
+1024 KHNEIIE

-1095 PPTPEVPSEPETPT
+1095 PPTPTPPTPEVPSEPETPT
-1109 PPTPEVPTEPGKPI
+1109 PPTPEVPAEPGKPV

-1152 VKAVVPTKKAQSKK
+1152 VKAVAPTKQKQSKK

-1173 GEESTNNG
+1173 GEESTNKG

>member
-110 IETVKEEVVKEEAKP
+110 VETVKEEVVKEEAKP

-153 QVAETQVEVAQPRTA
+153 QATETQVEVAQPRTV

-173 RVTRSADVAEAKEA
+173 RVTRSADVVEAKDA
-187 SNAKVETGTDVTSKV
+187 SDAKVETGTDVTSKV
-202 TVEIGSIEGH
+202 TVEDESKIEAPKG
-212 NNTNKVEPHAGQRA
+212 NNVQPHEGQRV
-226 VLKYKLKFENG
+226 VLKYKLKFQDG
-237 LHQGDYFDFTLS
+237 LKTGDYFDFTLS
-249 NNVNTHGVSTA
+249 NNVNTHGVSTT
-260 RKVPEI
+260 RKVPDI
-266 KNGSVVMATGEVLE
+266 KNGSLVMAKGQVLDN
-280 GGKIRYTFTND
+280 GRIRYTFID
-291 IEDKVDVTAELE
+291 YIKDKVNVTANLE
-303 INLFIDPKTVQT
+303 INLFIDPKTVQN
-315 NGNQTITST
+315 NGQQTITSK
-324 LNEEQTSKELD
+324 LNGKETSGTMQIT
-335 VKYKDGI
+335 YKDGVK
-342 GNYYANLN
+342 NQYTNVN

-356 NKANNR
+356 DKEKNK
-362 FSHVAFIKPNN
+362 FTHVAYIKPINGNN
-373 GKTTSVTV
+373 SDSVTV
-381 TGTLMKGS
+381 TGMLTQGS
-389 NQNGNQPKVRI
+389 NENGTQPNVKI
-400 FEYLGNNEDIAK
+400 YEYVGTENGLPQ

-417 TTDTSKFKEVT
+417 TVDSTQLKDVT
-428 SNMSGNLNLQNNGSY
+428 NQMSDKLKVQNNGSY
-443 SLNIENLDK
+443 SLNFDKLDK
-452 TYVVHYDGEYL
+452 TYVIHYTGDYL
-463 NGTDEVDFRTQMVG
+463 NGTSEVNFRTQLTG
-477 HPEQLYKY
+477 YPENHYKTY
-485 YYDRGYTLTWDNGLV
+485 YYYNYGYTLTWDNGLV
-500 LYSNKANGNGKNGPI
+500 LYSNKANGDGKYGPI
-515 IQNNKFEYKEDT
+515 VDSNNFEFSEDSGNGS
-527 IKETLTG
+527 ISG
-534 QYDKNLVTTVEEEY
+534 QYDAKQIIETEENQ
-548 DSSTLD
+548 DNTPLD
-554 IDYHTAIDGGG
+554 IDYHTAIDGEG

-649 FDEESTKGIV
+649 FDE
-659 TGAVSDHTTVED
+659 D
-671 TKEYT
+671 
-676 TESNLIELVDELPEE
+676 
-691 HGQAQGPVEEITENN
+691 
-706 HHISHSG
+706 
-713 LGTENGHG
+713 
-721 NYDVIEEIEENS
+721 
-733 HVDIKS
+733 
-739 ELGYEGGQ
+739 
-747 NSGNQSFEEDTEE
+747 
-760 DKPKYEQGGNIVD
+760 
-773 IDFDS
+773 
-778 VPQIHGQNKGNQSF
+778 
-792 EEDTEKDKPKYEHG
+792 
-806 GNIIDIDFDSVPHIH
+806 
-821 GFNKHTEIIEE
+821 
-832 DTNPGGGQVTTE
+832 
-844 SNLVEFD
+844 
-851 EESTKG
+851 STKG

-918 GHGNYD
+918 GHGNYG

-978 VPQIHGQN
+978 VPQIQGQN
-986 KGNQS
+986 NGNQS

-1024 KHTEIIE
+1024 KHNEIIE

-1046 NSVDFEEDTLPQVS
+1046 NSVDFEEDTLPKVS
-1060 GHNEGQQT
+1060 GKNEGQQT
-1068 IEEDTTPPIVPPTP
+1068 IEEDTTPPTP

-1109 PPTPEVPTEPGKPI
+1109 PPTPEVPSEPGKPTPPTPEVPAEPGTPVPPTPEVPAEPGKPV

-1152 VKAVVPTKKAQSKK
+1152 VKAVAPTKKAQSKK

-1173 GEESTNNG
+1173 GEESTKKG

-1202 HKA
+1202 NKA

>member
-31 QDKEAAASEQKTTT
+31 QDKEAAASEQKTT

-56 KTSETQTTATN
+56 KVSETQTTATN
-67 VNHIEETQSYN
+67 VNTIEETQSYN

-92 TEEAPK
+92 TEEAPN
-98 AVQAPQTAQPAN
+98 AVQEPQTAQPAN
-110 IETVKEEVVKEEAKP
+110 VETVKEEEKP
-125 QVKETTQS
+125 QVKETTQP
-133 QDNSGDQRQVDL
+133 QDNSGNQRQVDL
-145 TPKKATQN
+145 TPKKVTQN
-153 QVAETQVEVAQPRTA
+153 QGTETQVEVAQPRTA

-173 RVTRSADVAEAKEA
+173 RVTRSADVVESKEA
-187 SNAKVETGTDVTSKV
+187 SDAKVEMGTDVTSKV
-202 TVEIGSIEGH
+202 TVTESSIEGH

-226 VLKYKLKFENG
+226 VLKYKLKFEKG
-237 LHQGDYFDFTLS
+237 LHKGDYFDFTLS

-266 KNGSVVMATGEVLE
+266 KNGSVVMATGKILE

-324 LNEEQTSKELD
+324 LNGEQTSKELD

-362 FSHVAFIKPNN
+362 FTHVAFIKPNN

-389 NQNGNQPKVRI
+389 NQNGNQPKVRV

-428 SNMSGNLNLQNNGSY
+428 SSMNGNLNVQTNGSY
-443 SLNIENLDK
+443 SLNLENLDK

-554 IDYHTAIDGGG
+554 IDYHTAIDGEG

-649 FDEESTKGIV
+649 FDEDSTKGIV

-691 HGQAQGPVEEITENN
+691 YGQAQGPIEEITENN

-721 NYDVIEEIEENS
+721 NYGVIEEIEENS

-778 VPQIHGQNKGNQSF
+778 VPQIHGQNNGNQSF
-792 EEDTEKDKPKYEHG
+792 EEDTEKDKPKYEH
-806 GNIIDIDFDSVPHIH
+806 
-821 GFNKHTEIIEE
+821 
-832 DTNPGGGQVTTE
+832 
-844 SNLVEFD
+844 
-851 EESTKG
+851 
-857 IVTGAVSDHTT
+857 
-868 VEDTKE
+868 
-874 YTTESNLI
+874 
-882 ELVDELPEEHGQAQ
+882 
-896 GPIEEITENNHHI
+896 
-909 SHSGLGTEN
+909 
-918 GHGNYD
+918 
-924 VIEEIEENS
+924 
-933 HVDIK
+933 
-938 SELGY
+938 
-943 EGGQNSG
+943 
-950 NQSFEEDTEEDKPKY
+950 
-965 EQGGNIVDIDFDS
+965 
-978 VPQIHGQN
+978 
-986 KGNQS
+986 
-991 FEEDTEKDKPK
+991 
-1002 YEQGGNIIDIDFDS
+1002 GGNIIDIDFDS

-1046 NSVDFEEDTLPQVS
+1046 NSVDFEEDTLPKVS
-1060 GHNEGQQT
+1060 GQNEGQQT
-1068 IEEDTTPPIVPPTP
+1068 IEEDTTPPTP

-1109 PPTPEVPTEPGKPI
+1109 PPTPEVPSEPETPTPPTPEVPAEPGKPV

-1152 VKAVVPTKKAQSKK
+1152 VKAVAPTKKPQSKK

-1173 GEESTNNG
+1173 GEESTNKG

>member
-56 KTSETQTTATN
+56 KVNETQTTTTN
-67 VNHIEETQSYN
+67 VNTIDETQSYS
-78 ATVTEQPSNATQVT
+78 ATATEQPSNATQVT
-92 TEEAPK
+92 TEKAPK

-110 IETVKEEVVKEEAKP
+110 LETVKEEVVKEEAKP
-125 QVKETTQS
+125 QVETTQS

-145 TPKKATQN
+145 TPKKATQS
-153 QVAETQVEVAQPRTA
+153 QVAETQVEVAQPRTV

-173 RVTRSADVAEAKEA
+173 RVTRSADVVDAKEA
-187 SNAKVETGTDVTSKV
+187 SNASEIKGTDVTSKV
-202 TVEIGSIEGH
+202 TVESGSIEAPQG
-212 NNTNKVEPHAGQRA
+212 NKVEPHAGQRV
-226 VLKYKLKFENG
+226 VLKYKLKFEKG
-237 LHQGDYFDFTLS
+237 LHKGDYFDFTLS
-249 NNVNTHGVSTA
+249 NNVNTYGVSTA

-266 KNGSVVMATGEVLE
+266 KNGSVVMATGQLL
-280 GGKIRYTFTND
+280 GNGKIRYTFTD
-291 IEDKVDVTAELE
+291 YIDYKVNVTADLE
-303 INLFIDPKTVQT
+303 INLFIDPKTVQS
-315 NGNQTITST
+315 NGQQTITST
-324 LNEEQTSKELD
+324 LNDKETKNTLPIEYNPG
-335 VKYKDGI
+335 VSNI
-342 GNYYANLN
+342 YANIN

-356 NKANNR
+356 DKGNNR
-362 FSHVAFIKPNN
+362 FTHVAYIKPQN
-373 GKTTSVTV
+373 GQKSDSVSI
-381 TGTLMKGS
+381 TGTLTQGS
-389 NQNGNQPKVRI
+389 KADGKAPTVKVYEVLKDANGLPQ
-400 FEYLGNNEDIAK
+400 

-417 TTDTSKFKEVT
+417 VSDSSMFKDVT
-428 SNMSGNLNLQNNGSY
+428 EEMKDKLKVENNGNYKLDIEKLEKSY
-443 SLNIENLDK
+443 VI
-452 TYVVHYDGEYL
+452 HYDGEYL
-463 NGTDEVDFRTQMVG
+463 SGSDQVNFRTHMFG
-477 HPEQLYKY
+477 YPEQQYKY
-485 YYDRGYTLTWDNGLV
+485 YYTHLGYKLTWDNGLV
-500 LYSNKANGNGKNGPI
+500 LYSNKAKGDGTNGTI
-515 IQNNKFEYKEDT
+515 TESNNMTFDEEYGT
-527 IKETLTG
+527 GVITG

-554 IDYHTAIDGGG
+554 IDYHTAIDGEG

-649 FDEESTKGIV
+649 FDEESTKGIL

-691 HGQAQGPVEEITENN
+691 HGQAQGPIEEITENN

-721 NYDVIEEIEENS
+721 NYGVIEEIEENS

-778 VPQIHGQNKGNQSF
+778 VPQIHGQNKGDQSF

-832 DTNPGGGQVTTE
+832 DTN
-844 SNLVEFD
+844 
-851 EESTKG
+851 
-857 IVTGAVSDHTT
+857 
-868 VEDTKE
+868 
-874 YTTESNLI
+874 
-882 ELVDELPEEHGQAQ
+882 
-896 GPIEEITENNHHI
+896 
-909 SHSGLGTEN
+909 
-918 GHGNYD
+918 
-924 VIEEIEENS
+924 
-933 HVDIK
+933 
-938 SELGY
+938 
-943 EGGQNSG
+943 
-950 NQSFEEDTEEDKPKY
+950 
-965 EQGGNIVDIDFDS
+965 
-978 VPQIHGQN
+978 
-986 KGNQS
+986 
-991 FEEDTEKDKPK
+991 
-1002 YEQGGNIIDIDFDS
+1002 
-1016 VPHIHGFN
+1016 
-1024 KHTEIIE
+1024 
-1031 EDTNKDKPNYQFGGH
+1031 KDKPNYQFGGH
-1046 NSVDFEEDTLPQVS
+1046 NIVDFEEDTLPKVS
-1060 GHNEGQQT
+1060 GQNEGQQT
-1068 IEEDTTPPIVPPTP
+1068 IEEDTTPPTPPTP

-1109 PPTPEVPTEPGKPI
+1109 PPTPEVPSEPETPTPPTPEVPAEPGKPV

-1152 VKAVVPTKKAQSKK
+1152 VKAVAPTKKAQSKK

-1173 GEESTNNG
+1173 GEESTNKG

-1202 HKA
+1202 NKA

>member
-56 KTSETQTTATN
+56 KVNETQTTTTN
-67 VNHIEETQSYN
+67 VNTIDETQSYS
-78 ATVTEQPSNATQVT
+78 ATATEQPSNATQVT
-92 TEEAPK
+92 TEKAPK
-98 AVQAPQTAQPAN
+98 AVQAVQAPQTAQPAN
-110 IETVKEEVVKEEAKP
+110 LETVKEEVVKEEAKP

-153 QVAETQVEVAQPRTA
+153 QVAETQVEVAQPRTV

-173 RVTRSADVAEAKEA
+173 RVTRSADVAEASDVSEVK
-187 SNAKVETGTDVTSKV
+187 GTDVTSKV
-202 TVEIGSIEGH
+202 TVTESSIEGH

-249 NNVNTHGVSTA
+249 NNVNTHGVSTV
-260 RKVPEI
+260 RKVPDI
-266 KNGSVVMATGEVLE
+266 LNGSLVMATGKVLGE
-280 GGKIRYTFTND
+280 GKIRYTFTDYINN
-291 IEDKVDVTAELE
+291 KVNVTANLE
-303 INLFIDPKTVQT
+303 INLFIDPKTVQD
-315 NGNQTITST
+315 NGNQKITSMINDHET
-324 LNEEQTSKELD
+324 EKTIPISYNPGVSNT
-335 VKYKDGI
+335 
-342 GNYYANLN
+342 YANIN

-356 NKANNR
+356 NKADNK
-362 FSHVAFIKPNN
+362 FTHVAYIIPKN
-373 GKTTSVTV
+373 GMSTESATI

-389 NQNGNQPKVRI
+389 NSNGNSPTVKI
-400 FEYLGNNEDIAK
+400 FEVLESNKELPK

-417 TTDTSKFKEVT
+417 INDTNTFKDVT
-428 SNMSGNLNLQNNGSY
+428 SQMKDNLTVSENGSY
-443 SLNIENLDK
+443 SLNIENLNK
-452 TYVVHYDGEYL
+452 TYVVHYSGEYL
-463 NGTDEVDFRTQMVG
+463 SGSHEVDFRTQMTG
-477 HPEQLYKY
+477 HPKQQSIY
-485 YYDRGYTLTWDNGLV
+485 YYNHGYTLTWDNGLV
-500 LYSNKANGNGKNGPI
+500 LYSNKANGDGKYGPI
-515 IQNNKFEYKEDT
+515 VDSNNFEFSEDSGNGS
-527 IKETLTG
+527 ISG
-534 QYDKNLVTTVEEEY
+534 QYDAKQIIETEENQ
-548 DSSTLD
+548 DNTPLD
-554 IDYHTAIDGGG
+554 IDYHTAIDGEG

-691 HGQAQGPVEEITENN
+691 HGQAQGPIEEITENN

-721 NYDVIEEIEENS
+721 NYGVIEEIEENS

-778 VPQIHGQNKGNQSF
+778 VPQIHGQNKGDQSF

-832 DTNPGGGQVTTE
+832 DTN
-844 SNLVEFD
+844 
-851 EESTKG
+851 
-857 IVTGAVSDHTT
+857 
-868 VEDTKE
+868 
-874 YTTESNLI
+874 
-882 ELVDELPEEHGQAQ
+882 
-896 GPIEEITENNHHI
+896 
-909 SHSGLGTEN
+909 
-918 GHGNYD
+918 
-924 VIEEIEENS
+924 
-933 HVDIK
+933 
-938 SELGY
+938 
-943 EGGQNSG
+943 
-950 NQSFEEDTEEDKPKY
+950 
-965 EQGGNIVDIDFDS
+965 
-978 VPQIHGQN
+978 
-986 KGNQS
+986 
-991 FEEDTEKDKPK
+991 
-1002 YEQGGNIIDIDFDS
+1002 
-1016 VPHIHGFN
+1016 
-1024 KHTEIIE
+1024 
-1031 EDTNKDKPNYQFGGH
+1031 KDKPNYQFGGH
-1046 NSVDFEEDTLPQVS
+1046 NIVDFEEDTLPKVS
-1060 GHNEGQQT
+1060 GQNEGQQT
-1068 IEEDTTPPIVPPTP
+1068 IEEDTTPPTPPTPEVPSEPETPTPPTPEVPSEQETPTP

-1109 PPTPEVPTEPGKPI
+1109 PPTPEVPAEPGKPV

-1152 VKAVVPTKKAQSKK
+1152 VKAVAPTKKAQSKK

-1173 GEESTNNG
+1173 GEESTNKG

-1202 HKA
+1202 NKA

>member
-110 IETVKEEVVKEEAKP
+110 VETVKEEEKP
-125 QVKETTQS
+125 QVKETTQP
-133 QDNSGDQRQVDL
+133 QDNSGNQRQVDL
-145 TPKKATQN
+145 TPKKVTQN
-153 QVAETQVEVAQPRTA
+153 QGTETQVEVAQPRTA

-187 SNAKVETGTDVTSKV
+187 SDVSEVKGTDVTSKV
-202 TVEIGSIEGH
+202 TVESGSIEAPQG
-212 NNTNKVEPHAGQRA
+212 NKVEPHAGQRV
-226 VLKYKLKFENG
+226 VLKYKLKFADG
-237 LHQGDYFDFTLS
+237 LKRGDYFDFTLS
-249 NNVNTHGVSTA
+249 NNVNTYGVSTA

-266 KNGSVVMATGEVLE
+266 KNGSVVMATGEIL
-280 GGKIRYTFTND
+280 GNGNIRYTFTNE
-291 IEDKVDVTAELE
+291 IEHKVEVTANLE
-303 INLFIDPKTVQT
+303 INLFIDPKTVQS
-315 NGNQTITST
+315 NGEQKITSK
-324 LNEEQTSKELD
+324 LNGEETEKTIPVVYNPGVSNSYTN
-335 VKYKDGI
+335 V
-342 GNYYANLN
+342 N

-356 NKANNR
+356 NKESNKFTHIAY
-362 FSHVAFIKPNN
+362 IKPMN
-373 GKTTSVTV
+373 GNQSNTVSV
-381 TGTLMKGS
+381 TGTLTEGS
-389 NQNGNQPKVRI
+389 NLAGGQPTVKVY
-400 FEYLGNNEDIAK
+400 EYLGKKDELPQ

-417 TTDTSKFKEVT
+417 TSDTNKFKDVT
-428 SNMSGNLNLQNNGSY
+428 KEMNGKLSVQDNGSY
-443 SLNIENLDK
+443 SLNLDKLDK
-452 TYVVHYDGEYL
+452 TYVIHYTGEYL
-463 NGTDEVDFRTQMVG
+463 QGSDQVNFRTELYG
-477 HPEQLYKY
+477 YPERAYKSY
-485 YYDRGYTLTWDNGLV
+485 YVYGGYRLTWDNGLV
-500 LYSNKANGNGKNGPI
+500 LYSNKADGNGKNGQI
-515 IQNNKFEYKEDT
+515 IQDNDFEYKEDT
-527 IKETLTG
+527 AKGTMSG
-534 QYDKNLVTTVEEEY
+534 QYDAKQIIETEENQ
-548 DSSTLD
+548 DNTPLD
-554 IDYHTAIDGGG
+554 IDYHTAIDGEG

-659 TGAVSDHTTVED
+659 TGAVSDHTT
-671 TKEYT
+671 
-676 TESNLIELVDELPEE
+676 I
-691 HGQAQGPVEEITENN
+691 
-706 HHISHSG
+706 
-713 LGTENGHG
+713 
-721 NYDVIEEIEENS
+721 
-733 HVDIKS
+733 
-739 ELGYEGGQ
+739 
-747 NSGNQSFEEDTEE
+747 
-760 DKPKYEQGGNIVD
+760 
-773 IDFDS
+773 
-778 VPQIHGQNKGNQSF
+778 
-792 EEDTEKDKPKYEHG
+792 
-806 GNIIDIDFDSVPHIH
+806 
-821 GFNKHTEIIEE
+821 
-832 DTNPGGGQVTTE
+832 
-844 SNLVEFD
+844 
-851 EESTKG
+851 
-857 IVTGAVSDHTT
+857 
-868 VEDTKE
+868 EDTKE

-918 GHGNYD
+918 GHGNYG

-950 NQSFEEDTEEDKPKY
+950 NQSFEEDKEEDKPKY

-986 KGNQS
+986 KGDQS

-1002 YEQGGNIIDIDFDS
+1002 YEHGGNIIDIDFDS
-1016 VPHIHGFN
+1016 VPQIHGFN
-1024 KHTEIIE
+1024 KHNEIIE

-1046 NSVDFEEDTLPQVS
+1046 NSVDFEEDTLPKVS
-1060 GHNEGQQT
+1060 GQNEGQQT
-1068 IEEDTTPPIVPPTP
+1068 IEEDTTPPTPPTPEVPSEPETPMP

-1095 PPTPEVPSEPETPT
+1095 PPTPEVPA
-1109 PPTPEVPTEPGKPI
+1109 EPGKPV

-1152 VKAVVPTKKAQSKK
+1152 VKAVAPTKKAQSKK

-1173 GEESTNNG
+1173 GEESTNKG

-1202 HKA
+1202 NKA

>member
-31 QDKEAAASEQKTTT
+31 QDKEAAASEQKTT

-56 KTSETQTTATN
+56 KVSETQTTATN
-67 VNHIEETQSYN
+67 VNTIEETQSYN

-92 TEEAPK
+92 TEEAPN

-110 IETVKEEVVKEEAKP
+110 VETVKEEEKP
-125 QVKETTQS
+125 QVKETTQP
-133 QDNSGDQRQVDL
+133 QDNSGNQRQVDL
-145 TPKKATQN
+145 TPKKVTQN
-153 QVAETQVEVAQPRTA
+153 QGTETQVEVAQPRTA

-187 SNAKVETGTDVTSKV
+187 SDVSEVKGTDVTSKV
-202 TVEIGSIEGH
+202 TVTESSIEGH

-249 NNVNTHGVSTA
+249 NNVNTHGVSTV
-260 RKVPEI
+260 RKVPDI
-266 KNGSVVMATGEVLE
+266 LNGSLVMATGKVLGE
-280 GGKIRYTFTND
+280 GKIRYTFTDYINN
-291 IEDKVDVTAELE
+291 KVNVTANLE
-303 INLFIDPKTVQT
+303 INLFIDPKTVQD
-315 NGNQTITST
+315 NGNQKITSMINDHET
-324 LNEEQTSKELD
+324 EKTIPISYNPGVSNT
-335 VKYKDGI
+335 
-342 GNYYANLN
+342 YANIN

-356 NKANNR
+356 NKADNK
-362 FSHVAFIKPNN
+362 FTHVAYIIPKN
-373 GKTTSVTV
+373 GMSTESATI

-389 NQNGNQPKVRI
+389 NSNGNSPTVKI
-400 FEYLGNNEDIAK
+400 FEVLESNKELPK

-417 TTDTSKFKEVT
+417 INDTNTFKDVT
-428 SNMSGNLNLQNNGSY
+428 SQMKDNLTVSENGSY
-443 SLNIENLDK
+443 SLNIENLNK
-452 TYVVHYDGEYL
+452 TYVVHYSGEYL
-463 NGTDEVDFRTQMVG
+463 SGSHEVDFRTQMTG
-477 HPEQLYKY
+477 HPKQQSIY
-485 YYDRGYTLTWDNGLV
+485 YYNHGYTLTWDNGLV
-500 LYSNKANGNGKNGPI
+500 LYSNKANGDGKYGPI
-515 IQNNKFEYKEDT
+515 VDSNNFEFSEDSGNGS
-527 IKETLTG
+527 ISG
-534 QYDKNLVTTVEEEY
+534 QYDAKQIIETEENQ
-548 DSSTLD
+548 DNTPLD
-554 IDYHTAIDGGG
+554 IDYHTAIDGEG

-691 HGQAQGPVEEITENN
+691 HGQAQGPIEEITENN

-721 NYDVIEEIEENS
+721 NYGVIEEIEENS

-778 VPQIHGQNKGNQSF
+778 VPQIHGQNKGDQSF

-832 DTNPGGGQVTTE
+832 DTN
-844 SNLVEFD
+844 
-851 EESTKG
+851 
-857 IVTGAVSDHTT
+857 
-868 VEDTKE
+868 
-874 YTTESNLI
+874 
-882 ELVDELPEEHGQAQ
+882 
-896 GPIEEITENNHHI
+896 
-909 SHSGLGTEN
+909 
-918 GHGNYD
+918 
-924 VIEEIEENS
+924 
-933 HVDIK
+933 
-938 SELGY
+938 
-943 EGGQNSG
+943 
-950 NQSFEEDTEEDKPKY
+950 
-965 EQGGNIVDIDFDS
+965 
-978 VPQIHGQN
+978 
-986 KGNQS
+986 
-991 FEEDTEKDKPK
+991 
-1002 YEQGGNIIDIDFDS
+1002 
-1016 VPHIHGFN
+1016 
-1024 KHTEIIE
+1024 
-1031 EDTNKDKPNYQFGGH
+1031 KDKPNYQFGGH
-1046 NSVDFEEDTLPQVS
+1046 NIVDFEEDTLPKVS
-1060 GHNEGQQT
+1060 GQNEGQQT
-1068 IEEDTTPPIVPPTP
+1068 IEEDTTPPTPPTP
-1082 PTPEVPSE
+1082 PTPE
-1090 PETPT
+1090 
-1095 PPTPEVPSEPETPT
+1095 
-1109 PPTPEVPTEPGKPI
+1109 
-1123 PPAKEEPKKPS
+1123 
-1134 KPVEQ
+1134 
-1139 GKVVTPVIEINEK
+1139 
-1152 VKAVVPTKKAQSKK
+1152 
-1166 SELPETG
+1166 
-1173 GEESTNNG
+1173 
-1181 MLFGGLFSILG
+1181 
-1192 LALLRRNKKN
+1192 
-1202 HKA
+1202 

>member
-110 IETVKEEVVKEEAKP
+110 VETVKEEEKP
-125 QVKETTQS
+125 QVKETTQP
-133 QDNSGDQRQVDL
+133 QDNSGNQRQVDL
-145 TPKKATQN
+145 TPKKVTQN
-153 QVAETQVEVAQPRTA
+153 QGTETQVEVAQPRTA

-187 SNAKVETGTDVTSKV
+187 SDVSEVKGTDVTSKV
-202 TVEIGSIEGH
+202 TVESGSIEAPQG
-212 NNTNKVEPHAGQRA
+212 NKVEPHAGQRV
-226 VLKYKLKFENG
+226 VLKYKLKFADG
-237 LHQGDYFDFTLS
+237 LKRGDYFDFTLS
-249 NNVNTHGVSTA
+249 NNVNTYGVSTA

-266 KNGSVVMATGEVLE
+266 KNGSVVMATGEIL
-280 GGKIRYTFTND
+280 GNGNIRYIFTNE
-291 IEDKVDVTAELE
+291 IEHKVEVTANLE
-303 INLFIDPKTVQT
+303 INLFIDPKTVQS
-315 NGNQTITST
+315 NGEQKITSK
-324 LNEEQTSKELD
+324 LNGEETEKTIPVVYNPGVSNSYTN
-335 VKYKDGI
+335 V
-342 GNYYANLN
+342 N

-356 NKANNR
+356 NKESNKFTHIAY
-362 FSHVAFIKPNN
+362 IKPMN
-373 GKTTSVTV
+373 GNQSNTVSV
-381 TGTLMKGS
+381 TGTLTEGS
-389 NQNGNQPKVRI
+389 NLAGGQPTVKVY
-400 FEYLGNNEDIAK
+400 EYLGKKDELPQ

-417 TTDTSKFKEVT
+417 TSDTNKFKDVT
-428 SNMSGNLNLQNNGSY
+428 KEMNGKLSVQDNGSY
-443 SLNIENLDK
+443 SLNLDKLDK
-452 TYVVHYDGEYL
+452 TYVIHYTGEYL
-463 NGTDEVDFRTQMVG
+463 QGSDQVNFRTELYG
-477 HPEQLYKY
+477 YPERAYKSY
-485 YYDRGYTLTWDNGLV
+485 YVYGGYRLTWDNGLV
-500 LYSNKANGNGKNGPI
+500 LYSNKADGNGKNGQI
-515 IQNNKFEYKEDT
+515 IQDNDFEYKEDT
-527 IKETLTG
+527 AKGTMSG
-534 QYDKNLVTTVEEEY
+534 QYDAKQIIETEENQ
-548 DSSTLD
+548 DNTPLD
-554 IDYHTAIDGGG
+554 IDYHTAIDGEG

-691 HGQAQGPVEEITENN
+691 HGQAQGPIEEITENN

-721 NYDVIEEIEENS
+721 NYGVIEEIEENS

-778 VPQIHGQNKGNQSF
+778 VPQIHGQNKGDQSF

-806 GNIIDIDFDSVPHIH
+806 GNIIDIDFDSVPQIH
-821 GFNKHTEIIEE
+821 GFNKH
-832 DTNPGGGQVTTE
+832 N
-844 SNLVEFD
+844 
-851 EESTKG
+851 
-857 IVTGAVSDHTT
+857 
-868 VEDTKE
+868 
-874 YTTESNLI
+874 
-882 ELVDELPEEHGQAQ
+882 
-896 GPIEEITENNHHI
+896 
-909 SHSGLGTEN
+909 
-918 GHGNYD
+918 
-924 VIEEIEENS
+924 
-933 HVDIK
+933 
-938 SELGY
+938 
-943 EGGQNSG
+943 
-950 NQSFEEDTEEDKPKY
+950 
-965 EQGGNIVDIDFDS
+965 
-978 VPQIHGQN
+978 
-986 KGNQS
+986 
-991 FEEDTEKDKPK
+991 
-1002 YEQGGNIIDIDFDS
+1002 
-1016 VPHIHGFN
+1016 
-1024 KHTEIIE
+1024 EIIE

-1046 NSVDFEEDTLPQVS
+1046 NSVDFEEDTLPKVS
-1060 GHNEGQQT
+1060 GQNEGQQT
-1068 IEEDTTPPIVPPTP
+1068 IEEDTTPPTP

-1109 PPTPEVPTEPGKPI
+1109 PPTPEVPAEPGKPV

-1152 VKAVVPTKKAQSKK
+1152 VKAVAPTKKAQSKK

-1173 GEESTNNG
+1173 GEESTNKG

-1192 LALLRRNKKN
+1192 LVLLRRNKKN
-1202 HKA
+1202 NKA

>member
-56 KTSETQTTATN
+56 KVNETQTTTTN
-67 VNHIEETQSYN
+67 VNTIDETQSYS
-78 ATVTEQPSNATQVT
+78 ATATEQPSNATQVT
-92 TEEAPK
+92 TEKAPK
-98 AVQAPQTAQPAN
+98 AVQAVQAPQTAQPAN
-110 IETVKEEVVKEEAKP
+110 LETVKEEVVKEEAKP

-153 QVAETQVEVAQPRTA
+153 QVAETQVEVAQPRTV

-187 SNAKVETGTDVTSKV
+187 SDVSEVKGTDVTSKV
-202 TVEIGSIEGH
+202 TVTESSIEGH

-249 NNVNTHGVSTA
+249 NNVNTHGVSTV
-260 RKVPEI
+260 RKVPDI
-266 KNGSVVMATGEVLE
+266 LNGSLVMATGKVLGE
-280 GGKIRYTFTND
+280 GKIRYTFTDYINN
-291 IEDKVDVTAELE
+291 KVNVTANLE
-303 INLFIDPKTVQT
+303 INLFIDPKTVQD
-315 NGNQTITST
+315 NGNQKITSMINDHET
-324 LNEEQTSKELD
+324 EKTIPISYNPGVSNT
-335 VKYKDGI
+335 
-342 GNYYANLN
+342 YANIN

-356 NKANNR
+356 NKADNK
-362 FSHVAFIKPNN
+362 FTHVAYIIPKN
-373 GKTTSVTV
+373 GMSTESATI

-389 NQNGNQPKVRI
+389 NSNGNSPTVKI
-400 FEYLGNNEDIAK
+400 FEVLESNKELPK

-417 TTDTSKFKEVT
+417 INDTNTFKDVT
-428 SNMSGNLNLQNNGSY
+428 SQMKDNLTVSENGSY
-443 SLNIENLDK
+443 SLNIENLNK
-452 TYVVHYDGEYL
+452 TYVVHYSGEYL
-463 NGTDEVDFRTQMVG
+463 SGSHEVDFRTQMTG
-477 HPEQLYKY
+477 HPKQQSIY
-485 YYDRGYTLTWDNGLV
+485 YYNHGYTLTWDNGLV
-500 LYSNKANGNGKNGPI
+500 LYSNKANGDGKYGPI
-515 IQNNKFEYKEDT
+515 VDSNNFEFSEDSGNGS
-527 IKETLTG
+527 ISG
-534 QYDKNLVTTVEEEY
+534 QYDAKQIIETEENQ
-548 DSSTLD
+548 DNTPLD
-554 IDYHTAIDGGG
+554 IDYHTAIDGEG

-691 HGQAQGPVEEITENN
+691 HGQAQGPIEEITENN

-721 NYDVIEEIEENS
+721 NYGVIEEIEENS

-778 VPQIHGQNKGNQSF
+778 VPQIHGQNKGDQSF

-832 DTNPGGGQVTTE
+832 DTN
-844 SNLVEFD
+844 
-851 EESTKG
+851 
-857 IVTGAVSDHTT
+857 
-868 VEDTKE
+868 
-874 YTTESNLI
+874 
-882 ELVDELPEEHGQAQ
+882 
-896 GPIEEITENNHHI
+896 
-909 SHSGLGTEN
+909 
-918 GHGNYD
+918 
-924 VIEEIEENS
+924 
-933 HVDIK
+933 
-938 SELGY
+938 
-943 EGGQNSG
+943 
-950 NQSFEEDTEEDKPKY
+950 
-965 EQGGNIVDIDFDS
+965 
-978 VPQIHGQN
+978 
-986 KGNQS
+986 
-991 FEEDTEKDKPK
+991 
-1002 YEQGGNIIDIDFDS
+1002 
-1016 VPHIHGFN
+1016 
-1024 KHTEIIE
+1024 
-1031 EDTNKDKPNYQFGGH
+1031 KDKPNYQFGGH
-1046 NSVDFEEDTLPQVS
+1046 NIVDFEEDTLPKVS
-1060 GHNEGQQT
+1060 GQNEGQQT
-1068 IEEDTTPPIVPPTP
+1068 IEEDTTPPTP

-1095 PPTPEVPSEPETPT
+1095 PPTPEVPSEP
-1109 PPTPEVPTEPGKPI
+1109 
-1123 PPAKEEPKKPS
+1123 
-1134 KPVEQ
+1134 
-1139 GKVVTPVIEINEK
+1139 
-1152 VKAVVPTKKAQSKK
+1152 
-1166 SELPETG
+1166 
-1173 GEESTNNG
+1173 
-1181 MLFGGLFSILG
+1181 
-1192 LALLRRNKKN
+1192 
-1202 HKA
+1202 